1 MERGGI
7 TLSKF
12 KFKELGIDLGN
23 STIKIATVDKIHTR
37 TSSMTPVLSRLGA
50 HEVYSV
56 DCTPYS
62 PEYFSLLKSCL
73 KQFSKKYKLR
83 NISLNITIPLDN
95 LESHVHFFD
104 MPIVDRKLL
113 SDGVSY
119 EAEQVMDSELIY
131 NSEYTWK
138 INEEKEKTKEYEILL
153 ATLSKSLI
161 NSLASFK
168 TINWKVNRLILQP
181 VLLERFAENND
192 VIIDFGHLSTR
203 VYLYKK
209 GRLSET
215 ELINIGAKQLIK
227 KIKTYLDNHQIQD
240 VSAQEII
247 KHVAIRNKKWEE
259 IVHFAESSEQE
270 NSELAEEFLDNLS
283 DTGENSSDT
292 VENSKDSDEDS
303 ELTNAD
309 LDSFLMDLGSDNADD
324 QEEIVEVVEE
334 EEEDS
339 NEILDEID
347 SFLSDLNIV
356 PNQEDYESKIVE
368 RFNESKLKENQKPA
382 LLNEEESEPLEEKG
396 ELVDTG
402 ELDLIDEDP
411 EKEDEYDEDLLR
423 ELSFVIDEDI
433 NSMVTE
439 IKRIIRMFELKI
451 GHSVDNIYYFGQ
463 VSKMSILTSII
474 ESELEMKLKPIEIL
488 DMDEEGLGPLYSIAS
503 LASMDPKL
511 KDNTDFS
518 KHIKPNVDYNSVIV
532 ILLTL
537 ALSTGLAFKLVS
549 DKYQDEINN
558 LNSIASTQQQTLMEL
573 NDDIS
578 SLNSSIADYDSF
590 IARTDALK
598 AQQKWL
604 SDVLYLLP
612 DRTPLTIVI
621 HDIAILDGQVT
632 IKGYSS
638 DYSSIGFFANK
649 LEDIAKIDIKS
660 IDEFSSSSGN
670 MYSVTMDEP
679 ELISDKYKIEKEFT
693 ITLSYDG
700 PLLEH

>member
-1 MERGGI
+1 MERGGL
-7 TLSKF
+7 TLSRF

-37 TSSMTPVLSRLGA
+37 TSSMIPVLNRLGA

-62 PEYFSLLKSCL
+62 PEYFSFLKSCL

-95 LESHVHFFD
+95 LESHIHFFD
-104 MPIVDRKLL
+104 MPIVDKKLL

-119 EAEQVMDSELIY
+119 EAEQLMDSESIY

-138 INEEKEKTKEYEILL
+138 INEEKLETKEYEILL

-181 VLLERFAENND
+181 VLLERFTENND

-209 GRLSET
+209 GLLSET
-215 ELINIGAKQLIK
+215 ELINIGAKQLIEK
-227 KIKTYLDNHQIQD
+227 VKIYLDNHQIQD

-259 IVHFAESSEQE
+259 IVHIPKSKGQE
-270 NSELAEEFLDNLS
+270 NSEFVDEFLDNLS
-283 DTGENSSDT
+283 DTVN
-292 VENSKDSDEDS
+292 KDSDEDS
-303 ELTNAD
+303 NLTNAD
-309 LDSFLMDLGSDNADD
+309 LDSFLMDLGADNSDD
-324 QEEIVEVVEE
+324 QEKVVEVAKK
-334 EEEDS
+334 EDL
-339 NEILDEID
+339 NETLDEID

-356 PNQEDYESKIVE
+356 PNQEDYES
-368 RFNESKLKENQKPA
+368 FNEPKLKEHKKLE
-382 LLNEEESEPLEEKG
+382 LLNEEESALLEEKG
-396 ELVDTG
+396 ELVNPSEI
-402 ELDLIDEDP
+402 ELFDE
-411 EKEDEYDEDLLR
+411 ESKKEDEYDEDLLR

-439 IKRIIRMFELKI
+439 IKRAIRMFELKT
-451 GHSVDNIYYFGQ
+451 GQSVDNIYYFGQ

-488 DMDEEGLGPLYSIAS
+488 DMAEEGLGSLYSIAS

-518 KHIKPNVDYNSVIV
+518 KHIKPNIDYNSVIV

-537 ALSTGLAFKLVS
+537 ALSTGLAFKLIS
-549 DKYQDEINN
+549 DKYQEEISN
-558 LNSIASTQQQTLMEL
+558 LNSIAPTQQQTLMKL

-578 SLNSSIADYDSF
+578 SLNSSIADYDLF
-590 IARTDALK
+590 IERTDALK

-604 SDVLYLLP
+604 SDVLFLLP
-612 DRTPLTIVI
+612 DRTPLTIAI

-649 LEDIAKIDIKS
+649 LEDIAKIEIKS
-660 IDEFSSSSGN
+660 IDEFNPSDGN
-670 MYSVTMDEP
+670 IYSVTMDTP

-700 PLLEH
+700 PLLDH

>member
-1 MERGGI
+1 MERGGL
-7 TLSKF
+7 TLSRF

-37 TSSMTPVLSRLGA
+37 TSSMIPVLNRLGA

-62 PEYFSLLKSCL
+62 PEYFSFLKSCL

-95 LESHVHFFD
+95 LESHIHFFD
-104 MPIVDRKLL
+104 MPIVDKKLL

-119 EAEQVMDSELIY
+119 EAEQLMDSESIY

-138 INEEKEKTKEYEILL
+138 INEEKLETKEYEILL

-181 VLLERFAENND
+181 VLLERFTENND

-209 GRLSET
+209 GLLSET
-215 ELINIGAKQLIK
+215 ELINIGAKQLIEK
-227 KIKTYLDNHQIQD
+227 VKIYLDNHQIQD

-259 IVHFAESSEQE
+259 IVHIPKSKGQE
-270 NSELAEEFLDNLS
+270 NSEFVEESLDNLS
-283 DTGENSSDT
+283 DTVN
-292 VENSKDSDEDS
+292 KDSDEDS
-303 ELTNAD
+303 NLTNAD
-309 LDSFLMDLGSDNADD
+309 LDSFLMDLGSDNSDD
-324 QEEIVEVVEE
+324 QEKVVEVAKK
-334 EEEDS
+334 EDL
-339 NEILDEID
+339 NETLDEID

-356 PNQEDYESKIVE
+356 PNQEDYKS
-368 RFNESKLKENQKPA
+368 FNEPKLKEHKKLE
-382 LLNEEESEPLEEKG
+382 LLNEEESELLEEKG
-396 ELVDTG
+396 EHPSEI
-402 ELDLIDEDP
+402 ELFDE
-411 EKEDEYDEDLLR
+411 ESKKEDEYDEDLLR

-439 IKRIIRMFELKI
+439 IKRAIRMFELKT
-451 GHSVDNIYYFGQ
+451 GQSVDNIYYFGQ

-488 DMDEEGLGPLYSIAS
+488 DMAEEGLVSLYSIAS

-518 KHIKPNVDYNSVIV
+518 KHIKPNIDYNSVIV

-537 ALSTGLAFKLVS
+537 ALSTGLAFKLIS
-549 DKYQDEINN
+549 DKYQEEISN
-558 LNSIASTQQQTLMEL
+558 LNSIAPTQQQTLMKL

-590 IARTDALK
+590 IERTDALK

-604 SDVLYLLP
+604 SDVLFLLP
-612 DRTPLTIVI
+612 DRTPLTIAI

-649 LEDIAKIDIKS
+649 LEDIAKIEIKS
-660 IDEFSSSSGN
+660 IDEFNPSDGN
-670 MYSVTMDEP
+670 IYSVTMDTP

-700 PLLEH
+700 PLLDH

>member
-23 STIKIATVDKIHTR
+23 STIKIATIDKIHTR
-37 TSSMTPVLSRLGA
+37 TSSMAPVLSRLGA

-83 NISLNITIPLDN
+83 NISLNIAIPLDN

-119 EAEQVMDSELIY
+119 EAEQAMDSELIY

-138 INEEKEKTKEYEILL
+138 INEEKEATKEYEILL
-153 ATLSKSLI
+153 TTLSKSLV

-181 VLLERFAENND
+181 VLLERFAGNND
-192 VIIDFGHLSTR
+192 VIIDFGHLGTR

-215 ELINIGAKQLIK
+215 GLINIGAKQLIK
-227 KIKTYLDNHQIQD
+227 KIKIYLDNHQIQD

-259 IVHFAESSEQE
+259 IVHVAKSREQE
-270 NSELAEEFLDNLS
+270 NSELAGEFLDNLS
-283 DTGENSSDT
+283 DAVD
-292 VENSKDSDEDS
+292 NSKEPDEAS

-309 LDSFLMDLGSDNADD
+309 LDSFLMDLGADNSDN
-324 QEEIVEVVEE
+324 QEET
-334 EEEDS
+334 
-339 NEILDEID
+339 LDKID
-347 SFLSDLNIV
+347 SFLSDLNIG

-368 RFNESKLKENQKPA
+368 RLNESKLKEHKKPE
-382 LLNEEESEPLEEKG
+382 LLNEEEPEPLEEKG
-396 ELVDTG
+396 EPVDPL
-402 ELDLIDEDP
+402 ELIDENS
-411 EKEDEYDEDLLR
+411 EKEEKYDEDLLR

-439 IKRIIRMFELKI
+439 IKRVIRMFELKT
-451 GHSVDNIYYFGQ
+451 GQSVDNIYYFGQ

-488 DMDEEGLGPLYSIAS
+488 DMDEEGLGSLYSIAS

-537 ALSTGLAFKLVS
+537 ALSTGLAFKVVS
-549 DKYQDEINN
+549 DKYQEEINS
-558 LNSIASTQQQTLMEL
+558 LNSIALTQQQTLMEL
-573 NDDIS
+573 TDDIS
-578 SLNSSIADYDSF
+578 SLNSRIANYDSF

-604 SDVLYLLP
+604 SDVLYLIP
-612 DRTPLTIVI
+612 DRTPLTIIV
-621 HDIAILDGQVT
+621 HDIAILDGRVT
-632 IKGYSS
+632 ISGYAS

-649 LEDIAKIDIKS
+649 LEDIAQIEIKS
-660 IDEFSSSSGN
+660 IDDFKPTDGN
-670 MYSVTMDEP
+670 LYSVTMDRP
-679 ELISDKYKIEKEFT
+679 ELISDKYKVEKEFI

>member
-7 TLSKF
+7 TLSRF

-37 TSSMTPVLSRLGA
+37 TSSMIPVLNRLGA

-62 PEYFSLLKSCL
+62 PEYFSFLKSCL

-95 LESHVHFFD
+95 LESHIHFFD
-104 MPIVDRKLL
+104 MPIVDKKLL

-119 EAEQVMDSELIY
+119 EAEQLMASESIY

-138 INEEKEKTKEYEILL
+138 INEEKLETKEYEILL

-181 VLLERFAENND
+181 VLLERFTENND

-209 GRLSET
+209 GLLSET
-215 ELINIGAKQLIK
+215 ELINIGAKQLIEK
-227 KIKTYLDNHQIQD
+227 VKIYLDNHQIQD

-259 IVHFAESSEQE
+259 IVHIPKSKEQE
-270 NSELAEEFLDNLS
+270 NSEFVDEFLDNLS
-283 DTGENSSDT
+283 DTVN
-292 VENSKDSDEDS
+292 KDSDEDS
-303 ELTNAD
+303 NLTNAD
-309 LDSFLMDLGSDNADD
+309 LDSFLMDLGADNSDD
-324 QEEIVEVVEE
+324 QEKVVEVAKK
-334 EEEDS
+334 EDL
-339 NEILDEID
+339 NETLDEID

-356 PNQEDYESKIVE
+356 PNQEDYES
-368 RFNESKLKENQKPA
+368 FNEPKLKEHKKLELP
-382 LLNEEESEPLEEKG
+382 NEEESELLEEKG
-396 ELVDTG
+396 EHPSEI
-402 ELDLIDEDP
+402 ELFDE
-411 EKEDEYDEDLLR
+411 ESKKEDEYDEDLLR

-439 IKRIIRMFELKI
+439 IKRAIRMFELKT
-451 GHSVDNIYYFGQ
+451 GQSVDNIYYFGQ

-488 DMDEEGLGPLYSIAS
+488 DMAEEGLVSLYSIAS

-518 KHIKPNVDYNSVIV
+518 KHIKPNIDYNSVIV

-537 ALSTGLAFKLVS
+537 ALSTGLAFKLIS
-549 DKYQDEINN
+549 DKYQEEISN
-558 LNSIASTQQQTLMEL
+558 LNSIAPTQQQTLMKL

-578 SLNSSIADYDSF
+578 SLNSSIADYDLF
-590 IARTDALK
+590 IERTDALK

-604 SDVLYLLP
+604 SDVLFLLP
-612 DRTPLTIVI
+612 DRTPLTIAI

-649 LEDIAKIDIKS
+649 LEDIAKIEIKS
-660 IDEFSSSSGN
+660 IDEFNPSDGN
-670 MYSVTMDEP
+670 IYSVTMDTP

-700 PLLEH
+700 PLLDH

>member
-1 MERGGI
+1 MSR
-7 TLSKF
+7 F

-37 TSSMTPVLSRLGA
+37 TSSMIPVLNRLGA

-62 PEYFSLLKSCL
+62 PEYFSFLKSCL

-95 LESHVHFFD
+95 LESHIHFFD
-104 MPIVDRKLL
+104 MPIVDKKLL

-119 EAEQVMDSELIY
+119 EAEQLMDSESIY

-138 INEEKEKTKEYEILL
+138 INEEKLETKEYEILL

-181 VLLERFAENND
+181 VLLERFTENND

-209 GRLSET
+209 GLLSET
-215 ELINIGAKQLIK
+215 ELINIGAKQLIEK
-227 KIKTYLDNHQIQD
+227 VKIYLDNHQIQD

-259 IVHFAESSEQE
+259 IVHIPKSKGQE
-270 NSELAEEFLDNLS
+270 NSEFVEESLDNLS
-283 DTGENSSDT
+283 DTVN
-292 VENSKDSDEDS
+292 KDSDEDS
-303 ELTNAD
+303 NLTNAD
-309 LDSFLMDLGSDNADD
+309 LDSFLMDLGSDNSDD
-324 QEEIVEVVEE
+324 QEKVVEVAKK
-334 EEEDS
+334 EDL
-339 NEILDEID
+339 NETLDEID

-356 PNQEDYESKIVE
+356 PNQEDYKS
-368 RFNESKLKENQKPA
+368 FNEPKLKEHKKLE
-382 LLNEEESEPLEEKG
+382 LLNEEESELLEEKG
-396 ELVDTG
+396 EHPSEI
-402 ELDLIDEDP
+402 ELFDE
-411 EKEDEYDEDLLR
+411 ESKKEDEYDEDLLR

-439 IKRIIRMFELKI
+439 IKRAIRMFELKT
-451 GHSVDNIYYFGQ
+451 GQSVDNIYYFGQ

-488 DMDEEGLGPLYSIAS
+488 DMAEEGLVSLYSIAS

-518 KHIKPNVDYNSVIV
+518 KHIKPNIDYNSVIV

-537 ALSTGLAFKLVS
+537 ALSTGLAFKLIS
-549 DKYQDEINN
+549 DKYQEEISN
-558 LNSIASTQQQTLMEL
+558 LNSIAPTQQQTLMKL

-590 IARTDALK
+590 IERTDALK

-604 SDVLYLLP
+604 SDVLFLLP
-612 DRTPLTIVI
+612 DRTPLTIAI

-649 LEDIAKIDIKS
+649 LEDIAKIEIKS
-660 IDEFSSSSGN
+660 IDEFNPSDGN
-670 MYSVTMDEP
+670 IYSVTMDTP

-700 PLLEH
+700 PLLDH

>member
-1 MERGGI
+1 MERGGL
-7 TLSKF
+7 TLSRF

-23 STIKIATVDKIHTR
+23 STIKIATVDKIHTI
-37 TSSMTPVLSRLGA
+37 TSSMTPVLNRLGA

-62 PEYFSLLKSCL
+62 PEYFSFLKSCL

-95 LESHVHFFD
+95 LESHIHFFD
-104 MPIVDRKLL
+104 MPIVDKKLL

-119 EAEQVMDSELIY
+119 EAEQLMDSESIY

-138 INEEKEKTKEYEILL
+138 INEEKVATKEYEILL

-168 TINWKVNRLILQP
+168 TITWKVNRLILQP

-192 VIIDFGHLSTR
+192 VIIDFGHLATR

-215 ELINIGAKQLIK
+215 ELINIGAKQLIEK
-227 KIKTYLDNHQIQD
+227 VKIYLDNHQIQD

-247 KHVAIRNKKWEE
+247 KHIAIRNKKWEE
-259 IVHFAESSEQE
+259 IVHITKPKEQE
-270 NSELAEEFLDNLS
+270 NSELVEELLDNLS
-283 DTGENSSDT
+283 NT
-292 VENSKDSDEDS
+292 VENNKDSNEDS
-303 ELTNAD
+303 EFNKAD
-309 LDSFLMDLGSDNADD
+309 LDSFLMDLGDD
-324 QEEIVEVVEE
+324 DANDQVIEVIKK
-334 EEEDS
+334 EDL
-339 NEILDEID
+339 NENLDEID

-356 PNQEDYESKIVE
+356 PNQEDYESKIVGA
-368 RFNESKLKENQKPA
+368 NEPKLKEHKKSE
-382 LLNEEESEPLEEKG
+382 LLGEKG
-396 ELVDTG
+396 ELVNPG
-402 ELDLIDEDP
+402 ELELFDEDSK
-411 EKEDEYDEDLLR
+411 KEDEYDEDLLR

-433 NSMVTE
+433 NSLVTE
-439 IKRIIRMFELKI
+439 IKRVIRMFELKT
-451 GHSVDNIYYFGQ
+451 GQSVDNIYYFGQ

-488 DMDEEGLGPLYSIAS
+488 DMAEEGLGSLYSMAS

-518 KHIKPNVDYNSVIV
+518 KHIKPNIDYNSVIV

-537 ALSTGLAFKLVS
+537 ALTTGLAFKLIS
-549 DKYQDEINN
+549 DKYQEEISN
-558 LNSIASTQQQTLMEL
+558 LNSIAPTQQQTLMKL

-578 SLNSSIADYDSF
+578 SLNSRIADYDSF
-590 IARTDALK
+590 IERTEALK
-598 AQQKWL
+598 SQQKWL

-621 HDIAILDGQVT
+621 HDIEILDGQVT

-649 LEDIAKIDIKS
+649 LEDIAQIEIKS
-660 IDEFSSSSGN
+660 IDEFNPSDGDI
-670 MYSVTMDEP
+670 YSVTMDNP

>member
-23 STIKIATVDKIHTR
+23 STIKIATIDKIHTR
-37 TSSMTPVLSRLGA
+37 TSSMAPVLSRLGA

-83 NISLNITIPLDN
+83 NISLNIAIPLDN

-113 SDGVSY
+113 SAGVSY
-119 EAEQVMDSELIY
+119 EAGQAMDSELIY

-138 INEEKEKTKEYEILL
+138 INEEKEATKEYEILL
-153 ATLSKSLI
+153 TTLSKSLV

-181 VLLERFAENND
+181 VLLERFAGNND
-192 VIIDFGHLSTR
+192 VIIDFGHLGTR

-215 ELINIGAKQLIK
+215 GLINIGAKQLIK
-227 KIKTYLDNHQIQD
+227 KIKIYLDNHQIQD

-259 IVHFAESSEQE
+259 IVHVAKSSEQE
-270 NSELAEEFLDNLS
+270 NSELAGEFLDNLS
-283 DTGENSSDT
+283 DT
-292 VENSKDSDEDS
+292 VENSKEPDEDS

-309 LDSFLMDLGSDNADD
+309 LDSFLMDLGADNTDD
-324 QEEIVEVVEE
+324 QEET
-334 EEEDS
+334 
-339 NEILDEID
+339 LDKID
-347 SFLSDLNIV
+347 SFLSDLNIG

-368 RFNESKLKENQKPA
+368 RLNESKLKEHKKPE
-382 LLNEEESEPLEEKG
+382 LLNEEEPEPLEEKG
-396 ELVDTG
+396 KPVDPLELIYEDT
-402 ELDLIDEDP
+402 
-411 EKEDEYDEDLLR
+411 EKEEKYDEDLLR

-439 IKRIIRMFELKI
+439 IKRVIRMFELKT
-451 GHSVDNIYYFGQ
+451 GQSVDNIYYFGQ

-488 DMDEEGLGPLYSIAS
+488 DMDEEGLGSLYSIAS

-537 ALSTGLAFKLVS
+537 ALSTGLAFKVVS
-549 DKYQDEINN
+549 DKYQEEINS
-558 LNSIASTQQQTLMEL
+558 LNSIALTQQQTLMEL
-573 NDDIS
+573 TDDIS
-578 SLNSSIADYDSF
+578 SLNSRIANYDSF
-590 IARTDALK
+590 IARTEALR

-604 SDVLYLLP
+604 SDVLYLIP
-612 DRTPLTIVI
+612 DRTPLTIIV
-621 HDIAILDGQVT
+621 HDIAILDGRVT
-632 IKGYSS
+632 ISGYAS

-649 LEDIAKIDIKS
+649 LEDIAKIEIKS
-660 IDEFSSSSGN
+660 IDDFKPTDGN
-670 MYSVTMDEP
+670 LYSVTMDRP
-679 ELISDKYKIEKEFT
+679 ELISDKYKVEKEFI

>member
-1 MERGGI
+1 MERGGL
-7 TLSKF
+7 TLSRF

-37 TSSMTPVLSRLGA
+37 TSSMIPVLNRLGA

-62 PEYFSLLKSCL
+62 PEYFSFLKSCL

-95 LESHVHFFD
+95 LESHIHFFD
-104 MPIVDRKLL
+104 MPIVDKKLL

-119 EAEQVMDSELIY
+119 EAEQLMDSESIY

-138 INEEKEKTKEYEILL
+138 INEEKLETKEYEILL

-181 VLLERFAENND
+181 VLLERFTENND

-209 GRLSET
+209 GLLSET
-215 ELINIGAKQLIK
+215 ELINIGAKQLIEK
-227 KIKTYLDNHQIQD
+227 VKIYLDNHQIQD

-259 IVHFAESSEQE
+259 IVHIPKSKGQE
-270 NSELAEEFLDNLS
+270 NSEFVDEFLDNLS
-283 DTGENSSDT
+283 DTVN
-292 VENSKDSDEDS
+292 KDSDEDS
-303 ELTNAD
+303 NLTNAD
-309 LDSFLMDLGSDNADD
+309 LDSFLMDLGADNSDD
-324 QEEIVEVVEE
+324 QEKVVEVAKK
-334 EEEDS
+334 EDL
-339 NEILDEID
+339 NETLDEID

-356 PNQEDYESKIVE
+356 PNQEDYKS
-368 RFNESKLKENQKPA
+368 FNEPKLKEHKKLE
-382 LLNEEESEPLEEKG
+382 LLNEEESALLEEKG
-396 ELVDTG
+396 ELVNPSEI
-402 ELDLIDEDP
+402 ELFDE
-411 EKEDEYDEDLLR
+411 ESKKEDEYDEDLLR

-439 IKRIIRMFELKI
+439 IKRAIRMFELKT
-451 GHSVDNIYYFGQ
+451 GQSVDNIYYFGQ

-488 DMDEEGLGPLYSIAS
+488 DMAEEGLVSLYSIAS

-518 KHIKPNVDYNSVIV
+518 KHIKPNIDYNSVIV

-537 ALSTGLAFKLVS
+537 ALSTGLAFKLIS
-549 DKYQDEINN
+549 DKYQEEISN
-558 LNSIASTQQQTLMEL
+558 LNSIAPTQQQTLMKL

-578 SLNSSIADYDSF
+578 SLNSSIADYDLF
-590 IARTDALK
+590 IERTDALK

-604 SDVLYLLP
+604 SDVLFLLP
-612 DRTPLTIVI
+612 DRTPLTIAI

-649 LEDIAKIDIKS
+649 LEDIAKIEIKS
-660 IDEFSSSSGN
+660 IDEFNPSDGN
-670 MYSVTMDEP
+670 IYSVTMDTP

-700 PLLEH
+700 PLLDH

>member
-37 TSSMTPVLSRLGA
+37 TSSMSPVLSRLGA

-83 NISLNITIPLDN
+83 NISLNVTIPLDN

-119 EAEQVMDSELIY
+119 EAEQAMDSELIY

-138 INEEKEKTKEYEILL
+138 INEEKETTKEYEILL
-153 ATLSKSLI
+153 TTLSKSLI

-181 VLLERFAENND
+181 VLLERFAGNND
-192 VIIDFGHLSTR
+192 VIIDFGHLGTR

-215 ELINIGAKQLIK
+215 GLINIGAKQLIES
-227 KIKTYLDNHQIQD
+227 IETYLDNHQIQD
-240 VSAQEII
+240 VSAEEII

-259 IVHFAESSEQE
+259 TVHSTKSNEQE
-270 NSELAEEFLDNLS
+270 NSELTEEFLDNL
-283 DTGENSSDT
+283 SDT

-309 LDSFLMDLGSDNADD
+309 LDSFLMDLGSDSSED
-324 QEEIVEVVEE
+324 QEEVEE

-339 NEILDEID
+339 NETLDEID

-356 PNQEDYESKIVE
+356 SKQEDYESKLVE
-368 RFNESKLKENQKPA
+368 RFNESKLKEHQKSE
-382 LLNEEESEPLEEKG
+382 LLNKEEPAPLEEKG
-396 ELVDTG
+396 ELVDPG
-402 ELDLIDEDP
+402 ELELTNEDS
-411 EKEDEYDEDLLR
+411 EKEGKYDEDLLK

-439 IKRIIRMFELKI
+439 IKRIIRMFELKT
-451 GHSVDNIYYFGQ
+451 GSSVDNIYYFGQ

-474 ESELEMKLKPIEIL
+474 ESELEMKLKPVEIL
-488 DMDEEGLGPLYSIAS
+488 DMEEEGLGSLYSIAS

-549 DKYQDEINN
+549 DKYQEEISN
-558 LNSIASTQQQTLMEL
+558 LNSIALTQQKTIMKL

-578 SLNSSIADYDSF
+578 LLNYNIADYDSF

-649 LEDIAKIDIKS
+649 LEDIAQIDIKS
-660 IDEFSSSSGN
+660 IDEFSTSGGN

-679 ELISDKYKIEKEFT
+679 ELISDKYKVEKVFT

-700 PLLEH
+700 LLLEH

>member
-1 MERGGI
+1 MERGGL
-7 TLSKF
+7 TLSRF

-37 TSSMTPVLSRLGA
+37 TSSMVPVLNRLGA

-62 PEYFSLLKSCL
+62 PEYFSFLKSCL

-95 LESHVHFFD
+95 LESHIHFFD
-104 MPIVDRKLL
+104 MPIVDKKLL

-119 EAEQVMDSELIY
+119 EAEQLMDSESIY

-138 INEEKEKTKEYEILL
+138 INEEKLETKEYEILL

-181 VLLERFAENND
+181 VLLERFTENND

-209 GRLSET
+209 GLLSET
-215 ELINIGAKQLIK
+215 ELINIGAKQLIEK
-227 KIKTYLDNHQIQD
+227 VKIYLDNHQIQD

-259 IVHFAESSEQE
+259 IVHIPKSKGQE
-270 NSELAEEFLDNLS
+270 NSEFVDEFLDNLS
-283 DTGENSSDT
+283 DTVN
-292 VENSKDSDEDS
+292 KDSDEDS
-303 ELTNAD
+303 NLTNAD
-309 LDSFLMDLGSDNADD
+309 LDSFLMDLGADNSDD
-324 QEEIVEVVEE
+324 QEKVVEVAKK
-334 EEEDS
+334 EDL
-339 NEILDEID
+339 NETLDEID

-356 PNQEDYESKIVE
+356 PNQEDYKS
-368 RFNESKLKENQKPA
+368 FNEPKLKEHKKLE
-382 LLNEEESEPLEEKG
+382 LLNEEESELLEEKG
-396 ELVDTG
+396 ELVNPSEI
-402 ELDLIDEDP
+402 ELFDE
-411 EKEDEYDEDLLR
+411 ESKKEDEYDEDLLR

-439 IKRIIRMFELKI
+439 IKRAIRMFELKT
-451 GHSVDNIYYFGQ
+451 GQSVDNIYYFGQ

-488 DMDEEGLGPLYSIAS
+488 DMAEEGLVSLYSIAS

-518 KHIKPNVDYNSVIV
+518 KHIKPNIDYNSVIV

-537 ALSTGLAFKLVS
+537 ALSTGLAFKLIS
-549 DKYQDEINN
+549 DKYQEEISN
-558 LNSIASTQQQTLMEL
+558 LNSIAPTQQQTLMKL

-578 SLNSSIADYDSF
+578 SLNSSIADYDLF
-590 IARTDALK
+590 IERTDALK

-604 SDVLYLLP
+604 SDVLFLLP
-612 DRTPLTIVI
+612 DRTPLTIAI

-649 LEDIAKIDIKS
+649 LEDIAKIEIKS
-660 IDEFSSSSGN
+660 IDEFNPSDGN
-670 MYSVTMDEP
+670 IYSVTMDTP

-700 PLLEH
+700 PLLDH

>member
-1 MERGGI
+1 MERGGL

-23 STIKIATVDKIHTR
+23 STIKIAAVDKIHTR

-95 LESHVHFFD
+95 LASHVHFFD
-104 MPIVDRKLL
+104 MPIVDKKLL

-119 EAEQVMDSELIY
+119 EAEQAMDSELIY

-138 INEEKEKTKEYEILL
+138 INEEKETTKEYEILL

-168 TINWKVNRLILQP
+168 TINWRVNRLILQP

-227 KIKTYLDNHQIQD
+227 KIKIYLDNHQIQD

-259 IVHFAESSEQE
+259 IVHVAKSSEQE

-283 DTGENSSDT
+283 DT
-292 VENSKDSDEDS
+292 VENSTDSDEDS

-309 LDSFLMDLGSDNADD
+309 LDSFLMDLGSDNSDN
-324 QEEIVEVVEE
+324 QEEIVEVSE
-334 EEEDS
+334 EEEDL
-339 NEILDEID
+339 NETLDDID

-356 PNQEDYESKIVE
+356 PNQKDYESKIVE
-368 RFNESKLKENQKPA
+368 RFNEAKLKEHQKPA
-382 LLNEEESEPLEEKG
+382 LLNEEEPEPLEEKG

-402 ELDLIDEDP
+402 ELELINEDS
-411 EKEDEYDEDLLR
+411 EKKEKYDEDLLR

-439 IKRIIRMFELKI
+439 IKRVIRMFELKT
-451 GHSVDNIYYFGQ
+451 GNSVDNIYYFGQ

-488 DMDEEGLGPLYSIAS
+488 DMDEEGTDLLYSIAS

-549 DKYQDEINN
+549 DKYQEETNN
-558 LNSIASTQQQTLMEL
+558 LNSIALTQQQTLMEL
-573 NDDIS
+573 KDDIS

-604 SDVLYLLP
+604 SDVLYLIP

-632 IKGYSS
+632 IRGYSS

-649 LEDIAKIDIKS
+649 LEDIAQIDIKS
-660 IDEFSSSSGN
+660 IDEFSSSDGN

>member
-1 MERGGI
+1 MERGGL

-23 STIKIATVDKIHTR
+23 STIKIAAVDKIHTR
-37 TSSMTPVLSRLGA
+37 PSSMTPVLSRLGA

-83 NISLNITIPLDN
+83 NISLNVAIPLDN
-95 LESHVHFFD
+95 LESHVHFFN

-119 EAEQVMDSELIY
+119 EAEQAMDSELIY

-138 INEEKEKTKEYEILL
+138 INEEKETTKEYEILL

-215 ELINIGAKQLIK
+215 ELINIGAKQLIE
-227 KIKTYLDNHQIQD
+227 KIKVYLDNHQIQD

-259 IVHFAESSEQE
+259 IVHVAKSNKQE
-270 NSELAEEFLDNLS
+270 NSELAEEFLENL
-283 DTGENSSDT
+283 SDT

-309 LDSFLMDLGSDNADD
+309 LDSFLMDLGADNADD
-324 QEEIVEVVEE
+324 KEEIVEVIK
-334 EEEDS
+334 EEDL
-339 NEILDEID
+339 NETLDEID

-368 RFNESKLKENQKPA
+368 RLNESKLKGHKKPE
-382 LLNEEESEPLEEKG
+382 LLNEEEPEPSEEKG
-396 ELVDTG
+396 EPVDTG
-402 ELDLIDEDP
+402 ELELINEDS
-411 EKEDEYDEDLLR
+411 EKEEKYDEDLLR

-439 IKRIIRMFELKI
+439 IKRIIRMFELKT
-451 GHSVDNIYYFGQ
+451 GQSLDNIYYFGQ

-488 DMDEEGLGPLYSIAS
+488 DMGEEGLGSLYSIAS

-518 KHIKPNVDYNSVIV
+518 KNIKPNVDYNSVIV

-549 DKYQDEINN
+549 DKYQEEISNF
-558 LNSIASTQQQTLMEL
+558 NSIALTQQQTLMEL
-573 NDDIS
+573 NNEIS
-578 SLNSSIADYDSF
+578 SLNSSIAKYDSF
-590 IARTDALK
+590 IARMDTLK

-604 SDVLYLLP
+604 SDVLYLVP
-612 DRTPLTIVI
+612 DRTPLTIVV
-621 HDIAILDGQVT
+621 HDIAILGSQAT
-632 IKGYSS
+632 IRGYSS

-649 LEDIAKIDIKS
+649 LEDIAQVEIKS
-660 IDEFSSSSGN
+660 IDEFSPSDGN
-670 MYSVTMDEP
+670 MYSVTMDKP
-679 ELISDKYKIEKEFT
+679 ELISDKYKIKKEFI

>member
-1 MERGGI
+1 MERGGL
-7 TLSKF
+7 TLSRF

-37 TSSMTPVLSRLGA
+37 TSSMIPVLNRLGA

-62 PEYFSLLKSCL
+62 PEYFSFLKSCL

-95 LESHVHFFD
+95 LESHIHFFD
-104 MPIVDRKLL
+104 MPIVDKKLL

-119 EAEQVMDSELIY
+119 EAEQLMDSESIY

-138 INEEKEKTKEYEILL
+138 INEEKLETKEYEILL

-181 VLLERFAENND
+181 VLLERFTENND

-209 GRLSET
+209 GLLSET
-215 ELINIGAKQLIK
+215 ELINIGAKQLIEK
-227 KIKTYLDNHQIQD
+227 VKIYLDNHQIQD

-259 IVHFAESSEQE
+259 IVHIPKSKGQE
-270 NSELAEEFLDNLS
+270 NSEFVDEFLDNLS
-283 DTGENSSDT
+283 DTVN
-292 VENSKDSDEDS
+292 KDSDEDS
-303 ELTNAD
+303 NLTNAD
-309 LDSFLMDLGSDNADD
+309 LDSFLMDLGADNSDD
-324 QEEIVEVVEE
+324 QEKVVEVAKK
-334 EEEDS
+334 EDL
-339 NEILDEID
+339 NETLDEID

-356 PNQEDYESKIVE
+356 PNQEDYES
-368 RFNESKLKENQKPA
+368 FNEPKLKEHKKLE
-382 LLNEEESEPLEEKG
+382 LLNEEESALLEEKG
-396 ELVDTG
+396 ELVNPSEI
-402 ELDLIDEDP
+402 ELFDE
-411 EKEDEYDEDLLR
+411 ESKKEDEYDEDLLR

-439 IKRIIRMFELKI
+439 IKRAIRMFELKT
-451 GHSVDNIYYFGQ
+451 GQSVDNIYYFGQ

-488 DMDEEGLGPLYSIAS
+488 DMAEEGLVSLYSIAS

-518 KHIKPNVDYNSVIV
+518 KHIKPNIDYNSVIV

-537 ALSTGLAFKLVS
+537 ALSTGLAFKLIS
-549 DKYQDEINN
+549 DKYQEEISN
-558 LNSIASTQQQTLMEL
+558 LNSIAPTQQQTLMKL

-578 SLNSSIADYDSF
+578 SLNSSIADYDLF
-590 IARTDALK
+590 IERTDALK

-604 SDVLYLLP
+604 SDVLFLLP
-612 DRTPLTIVI
+612 DRTPLTIAI

-649 LEDIAKIDIKS
+649 LEDIAKIEIKS
-660 IDEFSSSSGN
+660 IDEFNPSDGDI
-670 MYSVTMDEP
+670 YSVTMDTP

-700 PLLEH
+700 PLLDH

>member
-1 MERGGI
+1 MERGGL
-7 TLSKF
+7 TLSRF

-37 TSSMTPVLSRLGA
+37 TSSMVPVLNRLGA

-62 PEYFSLLKSCL
+62 PEYFSFLKSCL

-95 LESHVHFFD
+95 LESHIHFFD
-104 MPIVDRKLL
+104 MPIVDKKLL

-119 EAEQVMDSELIY
+119 EAEQLMDSESIY

-138 INEEKEKTKEYEILL
+138 INEEKLETKEYEILL

-181 VLLERFAENND
+181 VLLERFTENND

-209 GRLSET
+209 GLLSET
-215 ELINIGAKQLIK
+215 ELINIGAKQLIEK
-227 KIKTYLDNHQIQD
+227 VKIYLDNHQIQD

-259 IVHFAESSEQE
+259 IVHIPKSKGQE
-270 NSELAEEFLDNLS
+270 NSEFVDEFLDNLS
-283 DTGENSSDT
+283 DTVN
-292 VENSKDSDEDS
+292 KDSDEDS
-303 ELTNAD
+303 NLTNAD
-309 LDSFLMDLGSDNADD
+309 LDSFLMDLGADNSDD
-324 QEEIVEVVEE
+324 QEKVVEVAKK
-334 EEEDS
+334 EDL
-339 NEILDEID
+339 NETLDEID

-356 PNQEDYESKIVE
+356 PNQEDYKS
-368 RFNESKLKENQKPA
+368 FNEPKLKEHKKLE
-382 LLNEEESEPLEEKG
+382 LLNEEESALLEEKG
-396 ELVDTG
+396 ELVNPSEI
-402 ELDLIDEDP
+402 ELFDE
-411 EKEDEYDEDLLR
+411 ESKKEDEYDEDLLR

-439 IKRIIRMFELKI
+439 IKRAIRMFELKT
-451 GHSVDNIYYFGQ
+451 GQSVDNIYYFGQ

-488 DMDEEGLGPLYSIAS
+488 DMAEEGLVSLYSIAS

-518 KHIKPNVDYNSVIV
+518 KHIKPNIDYNSVIV

-537 ALSTGLAFKLVS
+537 ALSTGLAFKLIS
-549 DKYQDEINN
+549 DKYQEEISN
-558 LNSIASTQQQTLMEL
+558 LNSIAPTQQQTLMKL

-578 SLNSSIADYDSF
+578 SLNSSIADYDLF
-590 IARTDALK
+590 IERTDALK

-604 SDVLYLLP
+604 SDVLFLLP
-612 DRTPLTIVI
+612 DRTPLTIAI

-649 LEDIAKIDIKS
+649 LEDIAKIEIKS
-660 IDEFSSSSGN
+660 IDEFNPSDGN
-670 MYSVTMDEP
+670 IYSVTMDTP

-700 PLLEH
+700 PLLDH

>member
-1 MERGGI
+1 MERGGL
-7 TLSKF
+7 TLSRF

-37 TSSMTPVLSRLGA
+37 TSYMAPVLNRLGA

-62 PEYFSLLKSCL
+62 PEYFSFLKSCL

-95 LESHVHFFD
+95 LESHIHFFD
-104 MPIVDRKLL
+104 MPIVDKKLL

-119 EAEQVMDSELIY
+119 EAEQLMDSESIY

-138 INEEKEKTKEYEILL
+138 INEEKVATKEYEILL

-181 VLLERFAENND
+181 VLLERFTENND

-209 GRLSET
+209 GLLSET
-215 ELINIGAKQLIK
+215 ELINIGAKQLIEK
-227 KIKTYLDNHQIQD
+227 VKIYLDNHQIQD

-259 IVHFAESSEQE
+259 IVHIPKSKEQE
-270 NSELAEEFLDNLS
+270 NSEFVDEFLDNLS
-283 DTGENSSDT
+283 DTVN
-292 VENSKDSDEDS
+292 KDSDEDS
-303 ELTNAD
+303 NLTNAD
-309 LDSFLMDLGSDNADD
+309 LDSFLMDLGADNSDD
-324 QEEIVEVVEE
+324 QEKVVEVAKK
-334 EEEDS
+334 EDL
-339 NEILDEID
+339 NETLDEID

-356 PNQEDYESKIVE
+356 PNQEDYES
-368 RFNESKLKENQKPA
+368 FNEPKLKEHKKLE
-382 LLNEEESEPLEEKG
+382 LLNEEESELLEKKG
-396 ELVDTG
+396 EHPSEV
-402 ELDLIDEDP
+402 ELFDE
-411 EKEDEYDEDLLR
+411 ESKKEDEYDEDLLR

-439 IKRIIRMFELKI
+439 IKRAIRMFELKT
-451 GHSVDNIYYFGQ
+451 GQSVDNIYYFGQ

-488 DMDEEGLGPLYSIAS
+488 DMAEEGLVSLYSIAS

-518 KHIKPNVDYNSVIV
+518 KHIKPNIDYNSVIV

-537 ALSTGLAFKLVS
+537 ALTTGLAFKLIS
-549 DKYQDEINN
+549 DKYQEEISN
-558 LNSIASTQQQTLMEL
+558 LNSIAPTQQQTLMKL

-578 SLNSSIADYDSF
+578 SLNSRIADYDSF
-590 IARTDALK
+590 IERTDALK

-612 DRTPLTIVI
+612 DRTPLTIAI

-649 LEDIAKIDIKS
+649 LEDIAKIEIKS
-660 IDEFSSSSGN
+660 IDEFNPSDGN
-670 MYSVTMDEP
+670 IYSVTMDEP

-693 ITLSYDG
+693 ITLSYEG
-700 PLLEH
+700 TLLDH

>member
-1 MERGGI
+1 MERGGL
-7 TLSKF
+7 TLSRF

-37 TSSMTPVLSRLGA
+37 TSSMIPVLNRLGA

-62 PEYFSLLKSCL
+62 PEYFSFLKSCL

-95 LESHVHFFD
+95 LESHIHFFD
-104 MPIVDRKLL
+104 MPIVDKKLL

-119 EAEQVMDSELIY
+119 EAEQLMDSESIY

-138 INEEKEKTKEYEILL
+138 INEEKVATKEYEILL

-181 VLLERFAENND
+181 VLLERFTENND

-209 GRLSET
+209 GLLSET
-215 ELINIGAKQLIK
+215 ELINIGAKQLIEK
-227 KIKTYLDNHQIQD
+227 VKIYLDNHQIQD

-259 IVHFAESSEQE
+259 IVHIPKSKEQE
-270 NSELAEEFLDNLS
+270 NSEFVDEFLDNLS
-283 DTGENSSDT
+283 DTVN
-292 VENSKDSDEDS
+292 KDSDEDS
-303 ELTNAD
+303 NLTNAD
-309 LDSFLMDLGSDNADD
+309 LDSFLMDLGADNSDD
-324 QEEIVEVVEE
+324 QEKVVEVAKK
-334 EEEDS
+334 EDL
-339 NEILDEID
+339 NETLDEVD

-356 PNQEDYESKIVE
+356 PNQEDYES
-368 RFNESKLKENQKPA
+368 FNEPKLKEHKKLE
-382 LLNEEESEPLEEKG
+382 LLNEEESELLEKKG
-396 ELVDTG
+396 EHPSEV
-402 ELDLIDEDP
+402 ELFDE
-411 EKEDEYDEDLLR
+411 ESKKEDEYDEDLLR

-439 IKRIIRMFELKI
+439 IKRAIRMFELKT
-451 GHSVDNIYYFGQ
+451 GQSVDNIYYFGQ

-488 DMDEEGLGPLYSIAS
+488 DMAEEGLVSLYSIAS

-518 KHIKPNVDYNSVIV
+518 KHIKPNIDYNSVIV

-537 ALSTGLAFKLVS
+537 ALTTGLAFKLIS
-549 DKYQDEINN
+549 DKYQEEISN
-558 LNSIASTQQQTLMEL
+558 LNSIAPTQQQTLMKL

-578 SLNSSIADYDSF
+578 SLNSRIADYDSF
-590 IARTDALK
+590 IERTDALK

-612 DRTPLTIVI
+612 DRTPLTIAI

-649 LEDIAKIDIKS
+649 LEDIAKIEIKS
-660 IDEFSSSSGN
+660 IDEFNPSDGN
-670 MYSVTMDEP
+670 IYSVTMDEP

-693 ITLSYDG
+693 ITLSYEG
-700 PLLEH
+700 TLLDH

>member
-23 STIKIATVDKIHTR
+23 STIKIATIDKIHTR
-37 TSSMTPVLSRLGA
+37 TSSMAPVLSRLGA

-83 NISLNITIPLDN
+83 NISLNIAIPLDN
-95 LESHVHFFD
+95 LVSHVHFFD

-119 EAEQVMDSELIY
+119 EAEQAMDSELIY

-138 INEEKEKTKEYEILL
+138 INEEKEATKEYEILL
-153 ATLSKSLI
+153 TTLSKSLV

-181 VLLERFAENND
+181 VLLERFAGNND
-192 VIIDFGHLSTR
+192 VIIDFGHLGTR

-215 ELINIGAKQLIK
+215 GLINIGAKQLIK
-227 KIKTYLDNHQIQD
+227 KIKIYLDNHQIQD

-259 IVHFAESSEQE
+259 IVHVAKSREQE
-270 NSELAEEFLDNLS
+270 NSELAGEFLDNLS
-283 DTGENSSDT
+283 DAVD
-292 VENSKDSDEDS
+292 NSKEPDEAS

-309 LDSFLMDLGSDNADD
+309 LDSFLMDLGADNSDN
-324 QEEIVEVVEE
+324 QEET
-334 EEEDS
+334 
-339 NEILDEID
+339 LDKID
-347 SFLSDLNIV
+347 SFLSDLNIG

-368 RFNESKLKENQKPA
+368 RLNESKLKEHKKPE
-382 LLNEEESEPLEEKG
+382 LLNEEEPEPLEEKG
-396 ELVDTG
+396 EPVDPL
-402 ELDLIDEDP
+402 ELIDENS
-411 EKEDEYDEDLLR
+411 EKEEKYDEDLLR

-439 IKRIIRMFELKI
+439 IKRVIRMFELKT
-451 GHSVDNIYYFGQ
+451 GQSVDNIYYFGQ

-488 DMDEEGLGPLYSIAS
+488 DMDEEGLGSLYSIAS

-537 ALSTGLAFKLVS
+537 ALSTGLAFKVVS
-549 DKYQDEINN
+549 DKYQEEINS
-558 LNSIASTQQQTLMEL
+558 LNSIALTQQQTLMEL
-573 NDDIS
+573 TDDIS
-578 SLNSSIADYDSF
+578 SLNSRIANYDSF

-604 SDVLYLLP
+604 SDVLYLIP
-612 DRTPLTIVI
+612 DRTPLTIIV
-621 HDIAILDGQVT
+621 HDIAILDGRVT
-632 IKGYSS
+632 ISGYAS

-649 LEDIAKIDIKS
+649 LEDIAQIEIKS
-660 IDEFSSSSGN
+660 IDDFKPTDGN
-670 MYSVTMDEP
+670 LYSVTMDRP
-679 ELISDKYKIEKEFT
+679 ELISDKYKVEKEFI

>member
-1 MERGGI
+1 MERGGL
-7 TLSKF
+7 TLSRF

-37 TSSMTPVLSRLGA
+37 TSSMIPVLNRLGA

-62 PEYFSLLKSCL
+62 PEYFSFLKSCL

-95 LESHVHFFD
+95 LESHIHFFD
-104 MPIVDRKLL
+104 MPIVDKKLL

-119 EAEQVMDSELIY
+119 EAEQLMDSESIY

-138 INEEKEKTKEYEILL
+138 INEEKVATKEYEILL

-181 VLLERFAENND
+181 VLLERFTENND

-209 GRLSET
+209 GLLSET
-215 ELINIGAKQLIK
+215 ELINIGAKQLIEK
-227 KIKTYLDNHQIQD
+227 VKIYLDNHQIQD

-259 IVHFAESSEQE
+259 IVHIPKSKEQE
-270 NSELAEEFLDNLS
+270 NSEFVDEFLDNLS
-283 DTGENSSDT
+283 DTVN
-292 VENSKDSDEDS
+292 KDSDEDS
-303 ELTNAD
+303 NLTNAD
-309 LDSFLMDLGSDNADD
+309 LDSFLMDLGADNSDD
-324 QEEIVEVVEE
+324 QEKVVEVAKK
-334 EEEDS
+334 EDL
-339 NEILDEID
+339 NETLDEID

-356 PNQEDYESKIVE
+356 PNQEDYES
-368 RFNESKLKENQKPA
+368 FNEPKLKEHKKLE
-382 LLNEEESEPLEEKG
+382 LLNEEESELLEKKG
-396 ELVDTG
+396 EHPSEV
-402 ELDLIDEDP
+402 ELFDE
-411 EKEDEYDEDLLR
+411 ESKKEDEYDEDLLR

-439 IKRIIRMFELKI
+439 IKRAIRMFELKT
-451 GHSVDNIYYFGQ
+451 GQSVDNIYYFGQ

-488 DMDEEGLGPLYSIAS
+488 DMAEEGLVSLYSIAS

-518 KHIKPNVDYNSVIV
+518 KHIKPNIDYNSVIV

-537 ALSTGLAFKLVS
+537 ALTTGLAFKLIS
-549 DKYQDEINN
+549 DKYQEEISN
-558 LNSIASTQQQTLMEL
+558 LNSIAPTQQQTLMKL

-578 SLNSSIADYDSF
+578 SLNSRIADYDSF
-590 IARTDALK
+590 IERTDALK

-612 DRTPLTIVI
+612 DRTPLTIAI

-649 LEDIAKIDIKS
+649 LEDIAKIEIKS
-660 IDEFSSSSGN
+660 IDEFNPSDGN
-670 MYSVTMDEP
+670 IYSVTMDEP

-693 ITLSYDG
+693 ITLSYEG
-700 PLLEH
+700 TLLDH

>member
-1 MERGGI
+1 MERGGL
-7 TLSKF
+7 TLSRF

-37 TSSMTPVLSRLGA
+37 TSSMVPVLNRLGA

-62 PEYFSLLKSCL
+62 PEYFSFLKSCL

-95 LESHVHFFD
+95 LESHIHFFD
-104 MPIVDRKLL
+104 MPIVDKKLL

-119 EAEQVMDSELIY
+119 EAEQLMDSESIY

-138 INEEKEKTKEYEILL
+138 INEEKVATKEYEILL

-181 VLLERFAENND
+181 VLLERFTENND

-209 GRLSET
+209 GLLSET
-215 ELINIGAKQLIK
+215 ELINIGAKQLIEK
-227 KIKTYLDNHQIQD
+227 VKIYLDNHQIQD

-259 IVHFAESSEQE
+259 IVHIPKSKGQE
-270 NSELAEEFLDNLS
+270 NSEFVDEFLDNLS
-283 DTGENSSDT
+283 DTVN
-292 VENSKDSDEDS
+292 KDSDEDS
-303 ELTNAD
+303 NLTNAD
-309 LDSFLMDLGSDNADD
+309 LDSFLMDLGADNSDD
-324 QEEIVEVVEE
+324 QEKVVEVAKK
-334 EEEDS
+334 EDL
-339 NEILDEID
+339 NETLDEID

-356 PNQEDYESKIVE
+356 PNQEDYES
-368 RFNESKLKENQKPA
+368 FNEPKLKEHKKLE
-382 LLNEEESEPLEEKG
+382 LLNEEESALLEEKG
-396 ELVDTG
+396 ELVNPSEI
-402 ELDLIDEDP
+402 ELFDE
-411 EKEDEYDEDLLR
+411 ESKKEDEYDEDLLR

-439 IKRIIRMFELKI
+439 IKRAIRMFELKT
-451 GHSVDNIYYFGQ
+451 GQSVDNIYYFGQ

-488 DMDEEGLGPLYSIAS
+488 DMAEEGLVSLYSIAS

-518 KHIKPNVDYNSVIV
+518 KHIKPNIDYNSVIV

-537 ALSTGLAFKLVS
+537 ALSTGLAFKLIS
-549 DKYQDEINN
+549 DKYQEEISN
-558 LNSIASTQQQTLMEL
+558 LNSIAPTQQQTLMKL

-578 SLNSSIADYDSF
+578 SLNSSIADYDLF
-590 IARTDALK
+590 IERTDALK

-604 SDVLYLLP
+604 SDVLFLLP
-612 DRTPLTIVI
+612 DRTPLTIAI

-649 LEDIAKIDIKS
+649 LEDIAKIEIKS
-660 IDEFSSSSGN
+660 IDEFNPSDGN
-670 MYSVTMDEP
+670 IYSVTMDTP

-700 PLLEH
+700 PLLDH

>member
-1 MERGGI
+1 MSR
-7 TLSKF
+7 F

-37 TSSMTPVLSRLGA
+37 TSSMIPVLNRLGA

-62 PEYFSLLKSCL
+62 PEYFSFLKSCL

-95 LESHVHFFD
+95 LESHIHFFD
-104 MPIVDRKLL
+104 MPIVDKKLL

-119 EAEQVMDSELIY
+119 EAEQLMDSESIY

-138 INEEKEKTKEYEILL
+138 INEEKLETKEYEILL

-181 VLLERFAENND
+181 VLLERFTENND

-209 GRLSET
+209 GLLSET
-215 ELINIGAKQLIK
+215 ELINIGAKQLIEK
-227 KIKTYLDNHQIQD
+227 VKIYLDNHQIQD

-259 IVHFAESSEQE
+259 IVHIPKSKEQE
-270 NSELAEEFLDNLS
+270 NSEFVDEFLDNLS
-283 DTGENSSDT
+283 DTVN
-292 VENSKDSDEDS
+292 KDSDEDS
-303 ELTNAD
+303 NLTNAD
-309 LDSFLMDLGSDNADD
+309 LDSFLMDLGADNSDD
-324 QEEIVEVVEE
+324 QEKVVEVAKK
-334 EEEDS
+334 EDL
-339 NEILDEID
+339 NETLDEID

-356 PNQEDYESKIVE
+356 PNQEDYES
-368 RFNESKLKENQKPA
+368 FNEPKLKEHKKLE
-382 LLNEEESEPLEEKG
+382 LLNEEESELLEKKG
-396 ELVDTG
+396 EHPSEV
-402 ELDLIDEDP
+402 ELFDE
-411 EKEDEYDEDLLR
+411 ESKKEDEYDEDLLR

-439 IKRIIRMFELKI
+439 IKRAIRMFELKT
-451 GHSVDNIYYFGQ
+451 GQSVDNIYYFGQ

-488 DMDEEGLGPLYSIAS
+488 DMAEEGLVSLYSIAS

-518 KHIKPNVDYNSVIV
+518 KHIKPNIDYNSVIV

-537 ALSTGLAFKLVS
+537 ALSTGLAFKLIS
-549 DKYQDEINN
+549 DKYQEEISN
-558 LNSIASTQQQTLMEL
+558 LNSIAPTQQQTLMKL

-578 SLNSSIADYDSF
+578 SLNSSIADYDLF
-590 IARTDALK
+590 IERTDALK

-612 DRTPLTIVI
+612 DRTPLTIAI

-649 LEDIAKIDIKS
+649 LEDIAKIEIKS
-660 IDEFSSSSGN
+660 IDEFNPSDGN
-670 MYSVTMDEP
+670 IYSVTMDTP

-693 ITLSYDG
+693 ITLSYEG
-700 PLLEH
+700 TLLDH

>member
-1 MERGGI
+1 MNR
-7 TLSKF
+7 F

-37 TSSMTPVLSRLGA
+37 TSSMVPVLNRLGA

-62 PEYFSLLKSCL
+62 PEYFSFLKSCL

-95 LESHVHFFD
+95 LESHIHFFD
-104 MPIVDRKLL
+104 MPIVDKKLL
-113 SDGVSY
+113 SEGVSY
-119 EAEQVMDSELIY
+119 EAEQIMDSESIH

-138 INEEKEKTKEYEILL
+138 INEEKETTKEYEILL

-181 VLLERFAENND
+181 VLLERFTENND

-209 GRLSET
+209 GLLSET
-215 ELINIGAKQLIK
+215 ELINIGAKQLIEK
-227 KIKTYLDNHQIQD
+227 VKIYLDNHQIQD

-259 IVHFAESSEQE
+259 IVHIPKSKGQE
-270 NSELAEEFLDNLS
+270 NSEFVDEFLDNLS
-283 DTGENSSDT
+283 DTVN
-292 VENSKDSDEDS
+292 KDSDEDS
-303 ELTNAD
+303 NLTNAD
-309 LDSFLMDLGSDNADD
+309 LDSFLMDLGSDNSDD
-324 QEEIVEVVEE
+324 QEKVVEVAKK
-334 EEEDS
+334 EDL
-339 NEILDEID
+339 NETLDEID

-356 PNQEDYESKIVE
+356 PNQEDYKS
-368 RFNESKLKENQKPA
+368 FNEPKLKEHKKLE
-382 LLNEEESEPLEEKG
+382 LLNEEESELLEEKG
-396 ELVDTG
+396 ELVNPSEI
-402 ELDLIDEDP
+402 ELFDE
-411 EKEDEYDEDLLR
+411 ESKKEDEYDEDLLR

-439 IKRIIRMFELKI
+439 IKRAIRMFELKT
-451 GHSVDNIYYFGQ
+451 GQSVDNIYYFGQ

-488 DMDEEGLGPLYSIAS
+488 DMAEEGLGSLYSIAS

-518 KHIKPNVDYNSVIV
+518 KHIKPNIDYNSVIV

-537 ALSTGLAFKLVS
+537 ALSTGLAFKLIS
-549 DKYQDEINN
+549 DKYQEEISN
-558 LNSIASTQQQTLMEL
+558 LNSIAPTQQQTLMKL

-578 SLNSSIADYDSF
+578 SLNSSIADYDLF
-590 IARTDALK
+590 IERTDALK

-604 SDVLYLLP
+604 SDVLFLLP
-612 DRTPLTIVI
+612 DRTPLTIAI

-649 LEDIAKIDIKS
+649 LEDIAKIEIKS
-660 IDEFSSSSGN
+660 IDEFNPSDGN
-670 MYSVTMDEP
+670 IYSVTMDTP

-700 PLLEH
+700 PLLDH

>member
-1 MERGGI
+1 MERGGL
-7 TLSKF
+7 TLSRF

-37 TSSMTPVLSRLGA
+37 TSSMIPVLNRLGA

-62 PEYFSLLKSCL
+62 PEYFSFLKSCL

-95 LESHVHFFD
+95 LESHIHFFD
-104 MPIVDRKLL
+104 MPIVDKKLL

-119 EAEQVMDSELIY
+119 EAEQLMDSESIY

-138 INEEKEKTKEYEILL
+138 INEEKLETKEYEILL

-181 VLLERFAENND
+181 VLLERFTENND

-209 GRLSET
+209 GLLSET
-215 ELINIGAKQLIK
+215 ELINIGAKQLIEK
-227 KIKTYLDNHQIQD
+227 VKIYLDNHQIQD

-259 IVHFAESSEQE
+259 IVHIPKSKGQE
-270 NSELAEEFLDNLS
+270 NSEFVDEFLDNLS
-283 DTGENSSDT
+283 DTVN
-292 VENSKDSDEDS
+292 KDSDEDS
-303 ELTNAD
+303 NLTNAD
-309 LDSFLMDLGSDNADD
+309 LDSFLMDLGADNSDD
-324 QEEIVEVVEE
+324 QEKVVEVAKK
-334 EEEDS
+334 EDL
-339 NEILDEID
+339 NETLDEID

-356 PNQEDYESKIVE
+356 PNQEDYES
-368 RFNESKLKENQKPA
+368 FNEPKLKEHKKLE
-382 LLNEEESEPLEEKG
+382 LLNEEESELLEKKG
-396 ELVDTG
+396 EHHSEI
-402 ELDLIDEDP
+402 ELFDE
-411 EKEDEYDEDLLR
+411 ESKKEDEYDEDLLR

-439 IKRIIRMFELKI
+439 IKRAIRMFELKT
-451 GHSVDNIYYFGQ
+451 GQSVDNIYYFGQ

-488 DMDEEGLGPLYSIAS
+488 DMAEEGLVSLYSIAS

-518 KHIKPNVDYNSVIV
+518 KHIKPNIDYNSVIV

-537 ALSTGLAFKLVS
+537 ALSTGLAFKLIS
-549 DKYQDEINN
+549 DKYQEEISN
-558 LNSIASTQQQTLMEL
+558 LNSIAPTQQQTLMKL

-590 IARTDALK
+590 IERIDALK

-604 SDVLYLLP
+604 SDVLFLLP
-612 DRTPLTIVI
+612 DRTPLTIAI

-649 LEDIAKIDIKS
+649 LEDIAKIEIKS
-660 IDEFSSSSGN
+660 IDEFNPSDGN
-670 MYSVTMDEP
+670 IYSVTMDEP

-693 ITLSYDG
+693 LTLSYEG
-700 PLLEH
+700 TLLDH

>member
-1 MERGGI
+1 MSR
-7 TLSKF
+7 F

-37 TSSMTPVLSRLGA
+37 TSSMIPVLNRLGA

-62 PEYFSLLKSCL
+62 PEYFSFLKSCL

-95 LESHVHFFD
+95 LESHIHFFD
-104 MPIVDRKLL
+104 MPIVDKKLL

-119 EAEQVMDSELIY
+119 EAEQLMDSESIY

-138 INEEKEKTKEYEILL
+138 INEEKLETKEYEILL

-181 VLLERFAENND
+181 VLLERFTENND

-209 GRLSET
+209 GLLSET
-215 ELINIGAKQLIK
+215 ELINIGAKQLIEK
-227 KIKTYLDNHQIQD
+227 VKIYLDNHQIQD

-259 IVHFAESSEQE
+259 IVHIPKSKEQE
-270 NSELAEEFLDNLS
+270 NSEFVDEFLDNLS
-283 DTGENSSDT
+283 DTVN
-292 VENSKDSDEDS
+292 KDSDEDS
-303 ELTNAD
+303 NLTNAD
-309 LDSFLMDLGSDNADD
+309 LDSFLMDLGADNSDD
-324 QEEIVEVVEE
+324 QEKVVEVAKK
-334 EEEDS
+334 EDL
-339 NEILDEID
+339 NETLDEID

-356 PNQEDYESKIVE
+356 PNQEDYES
-368 RFNESKLKENQKPA
+368 FNEPKLKEHKKLE
-382 LLNEEESEPLEEKG
+382 LLNEEESELLEKKG
-396 ELVDTG
+396 EHPSEV
-402 ELDLIDEDP
+402 ELFDE
-411 EKEDEYDEDLLR
+411 ESKKEDEYDEDLLR

-439 IKRIIRMFELKI
+439 IKRAIRMFELKT
-451 GHSVDNIYYFGQ
+451 GQSVDNIYYFGQ

-488 DMDEEGLGPLYSIAS
+488 DMAEEGLVSLYSIAS

-518 KHIKPNVDYNSVIV
+518 KHIKPNIDYNSVIV

-537 ALSTGLAFKLVS
+537 ALSTGLAFKLIS
-549 DKYQDEINN
+549 DKYQEEISN
-558 LNSIASTQQQTLMEL
+558 LNSIAPTQQQTLMKL

-578 SLNSSIADYDSF
+578 SLNSSIADYDLF
-590 IARTDALK
+590 IERTDALK

-612 DRTPLTIVI
+612 DRTPLTIAI

-649 LEDIAKIDIKS
+649 LEDIAKIEIKS
-660 IDEFSSSSGN
+660 IDEFNPSDGN
-670 MYSVTMDEP
+670 IYSVTMDTP

-700 PLLEH
+700 PLLDH

>member
-1 MERGGI
+1 MERGGL
-7 TLSKF
+7 TLSRF

-37 TSSMTPVLSRLGA
+37 TSSMIPVLNRLGA

-62 PEYFSLLKSCL
+62 PEYFSFLKSCL

-95 LESHVHFFD
+95 LESHIHFFD
-104 MPIVDRKLL
+104 MPIVDKKLL

-119 EAEQVMDSELIY
+119 EAEQLMDSESIY

-138 INEEKEKTKEYEILL
+138 INEEKLETKEYEILL

-181 VLLERFAENND
+181 VLLERFTENND

-209 GRLSET
+209 GLLSET
-215 ELINIGAKQLIK
+215 ELINIGAKQLIEK
-227 KIKTYLDNHQIQD
+227 VKIYLDNHQIQD

-259 IVHFAESSEQE
+259 IVHIPKSKGQE
-270 NSELAEEFLDNLS
+270 NSEFVDEFLDNLS
-283 DTGENSSDT
+283 DTVN
-292 VENSKDSDEDS
+292 KDSDEDS
-303 ELTNAD
+303 NLTNAD
-309 LDSFLMDLGSDNADD
+309 LDSFLMDLGADNSDD
-324 QEEIVEVVEE
+324 QEKVVEVAKK
-334 EEEDS
+334 EDL
-339 NEILDEID
+339 NETLDEID

-356 PNQEDYESKIVE
+356 PNQEDYES
-368 RFNESKLKENQKPA
+368 FNEPKLKEHKKLE
-382 LLNEEESEPLEEKG
+382 LLNEEESALLEEKG
-396 ELVDTG
+396 ELVNPSEI
-402 ELDLIDEDP
+402 ELFDE
-411 EKEDEYDEDLLR
+411 ESKKEDEYDEDLLR

-439 IKRIIRMFELKI
+439 IKRAIRMFELKT
-451 GHSVDNIYYFGQ
+451 GQSVDNIYYFGQ

-474 ESELEMKLKPIEIL
+474 ESELEMKLKLIEIL
-488 DMDEEGLGPLYSIAS
+488 DMAEEGLVSLYSIAS

-518 KHIKPNVDYNSVIV
+518 KHIKPNIDYNSVIV

-537 ALSTGLAFKLVS
+537 ALSTGLAFKLIS
-549 DKYQDEINN
+549 DKYQEEISN
-558 LNSIASTQQQTLMEL
+558 LNSIAPTQQQTLMKL

-578 SLNSSIADYDSF
+578 SLNSSIADYDLF
-590 IARTDALK
+590 IERTDALK

-604 SDVLYLLP
+604 SDVLFLLP
-612 DRTPLTIVI
+612 DRTPLTIAI

-649 LEDIAKIDIKS
+649 LEDIAKIEIKS
-660 IDEFSSSSGN
+660 IDEFNPSDGN
-670 MYSVTMDEP
+670 IYSVTMDTP

-700 PLLEH
+700 PLLDH

>member
-1 MERGGI
+1 MSR
-7 TLSKF
+7 F

-37 TSSMTPVLSRLGA
+37 TSSMIPVLNRLGA

-62 PEYFSLLKSCL
+62 PEYFSFLKSCL

-95 LESHVHFFD
+95 LESHIHFFD
-104 MPIVDRKLL
+104 MPIVDKKLL

-119 EAEQVMDSELIY
+119 EAEQLMDSESIY

-138 INEEKEKTKEYEILL
+138 INEEKLETKEYEILL

-181 VLLERFAENND
+181 VLLERFTENND

-209 GRLSET
+209 GLLSET
-215 ELINIGAKQLIK
+215 ELINIGAKQLIEK
-227 KIKTYLDNHQIQD
+227 VKIYLDNHQIQD

-259 IVHFAESSEQE
+259 IVHIPKSKGQE
-270 NSELAEEFLDNLS
+270 NSEFVDEFLDNLS
-283 DTGENSSDT
+283 DTVN
-292 VENSKDSDEDS
+292 KDSDEDS
-303 ELTNAD
+303 NLTNAD
-309 LDSFLMDLGSDNADD
+309 LDSFLMDLGADNSDD
-324 QEEIVEVVEE
+324 QEKVVEVAKK
-334 EEEDS
+334 EDL
-339 NEILDEID
+339 NETLDEID

-356 PNQEDYESKIVE
+356 PNQEDYES
-368 RFNESKLKENQKPA
+368 FNEPKLKEHKKLE
-382 LLNEEESEPLEEKG
+382 LLNEEESALLEEKG
-396 ELVDTG
+396 ELVNPSEI
-402 ELDLIDEDP
+402 ELFDE
-411 EKEDEYDEDLLR
+411 ESKKEDEYDEDLLR

-439 IKRIIRMFELKI
+439 IKRAIRMFELKT
-451 GHSVDNIYYFGQ
+451 GQSVDNIYYFGQ

-474 ESELEMKLKPIEIL
+474 ESELEMKLKLIEIL
-488 DMDEEGLGPLYSIAS
+488 DMAEEGLVSLYSIAS

-518 KHIKPNVDYNSVIV
+518 KHIKPNIDYNSVIV

-537 ALSTGLAFKLVS
+537 ALSTGLAFKLIS
-549 DKYQDEINN
+549 DKYQEEISN
-558 LNSIASTQQQTLMEL
+558 LNSIAPTQQQTLMKL

-578 SLNSSIADYDSF
+578 SLNSSIADYDLF
-590 IARTDALK
+590 IERTDALK

-604 SDVLYLLP
+604 SDVLFLLP
-612 DRTPLTIVI
+612 DRTPLTIAI

-649 LEDIAKIDIKS
+649 LEDIAKIEIKS
-660 IDEFSSSSGN
+660 IDEFNPSDGN
-670 MYSVTMDEP
+670 IYSVTMDTP

-700 PLLEH
+700 PLLDH

>member
-7 TLSKF
+7 TLSRF

-37 TSSMTPVLSRLGA
+37 TSSMIPVLNRLGA

-62 PEYFSLLKSCL
+62 PEYFSFLKSCL

-95 LESHVHFFD
+95 LESHIHFFD
-104 MPIVDRKLL
+104 MPIVDKKLL

-119 EAEQVMDSELIY
+119 EAEQLMDSESIY

-138 INEEKEKTKEYEILL
+138 INEEKVATKEYEILL

-181 VLLERFAENND
+181 VLLERFTENND

-209 GRLSET
+209 GLLSET
-215 ELINIGAKQLIK
+215 ELINIGAKQLIEK
-227 KIKTYLDNHQIQD
+227 VKIYLDNHQIQD

-259 IVHFAESSEQE
+259 IVHIPKSKEQE
-270 NSELAEEFLDNLS
+270 NSEFVDEFLDNLS
-283 DTGENSSDT
+283 DTVN
-292 VENSKDSDEDS
+292 KDSDEDS
-303 ELTNAD
+303 NLTNAD
-309 LDSFLMDLGSDNADD
+309 LDSFLMDLGADNSDD
-324 QEEIVEVVEE
+324 QEKVVEVAKK
-334 EEEDS
+334 EDL
-339 NEILDEID
+339 NETLDEID

-356 PNQEDYESKIVE
+356 PNQEDYES
-368 RFNESKLKENQKPA
+368 FNEPKLKEHKKLE
-382 LLNEEESEPLEEKG
+382 LLNEEESELLEKKG
-396 ELVDTG
+396 EHPSEI
-402 ELDLIDEDP
+402 ELFDE
-411 EKEDEYDEDLLR
+411 ESKKEDEYDEDLLR

-439 IKRIIRMFELKI
+439 IKRAIRMFELKT
-451 GHSVDNIYYFGQ
+451 GQSVDNIYYFGQ

-488 DMDEEGLGPLYSIAS
+488 DMAEEGLVSLYSIAS

-518 KHIKPNVDYNSVIV
+518 KHIKPNIDYNSVIV

-537 ALSTGLAFKLVS
+537 ALTTGLAFKLIS
-549 DKYQDEINN
+549 DKYQEEISN
-558 LNSIASTQQQTLMEL
+558 LNSIALTQQQTLMKL

-578 SLNSSIADYDSF
+578 SLNSSIADYDLF
-590 IARTDALK
+590 IERTDALK

-612 DRTPLTIVI
+612 DRTPLTIAI

-649 LEDIAKIDIKS
+649 LEDIAKIEIKS
-660 IDEFSSSSGN
+660 IDEFNPSDGN
-670 MYSVTMDEP
+670 IYSVTMDEP

-693 ITLSYDG
+693 ITLSYEG
-700 PLLEH
+700 TLLDH

>member
-23 STIKIATVDKIHTR
+23 STIKIATIDKIHTR
-37 TSSMTPVLSRLGA
+37 TSSMAPVLSRLGA

-83 NISLNITIPLDN
+83 NISLNIAIPLDN
-95 LESHVHFFD
+95 LVSHVHFFD

-119 EAEQVMDSELIY
+119 EAEQAMDSELIY

-138 INEEKEKTKEYEILL
+138 INEEKEATKEYEILL
-153 ATLSKSLI
+153 TTLSKSLV

-181 VLLERFAENND
+181 VLLERFAGNND
-192 VIIDFGHLSTR
+192 VIIDFGHLGTR

-215 ELINIGAKQLIK
+215 GLINIGAKQLIK
-227 KIKTYLDNHQIQD
+227 KIKIYLDNHQIQD

-259 IVHFAESSEQE
+259 IVHVAKSREQE
-270 NSELAEEFLDNLS
+270 NSELAGEFLDNLS
-283 DTGENSSDT
+283 DAVD
-292 VENSKDSDEDS
+292 NSKEPDEAS

-309 LDSFLMDLGSDNADD
+309 LDSFLMDLGADNSDN
-324 QEEIVEVVEE
+324 QEET
-334 EEEDS
+334 
-339 NEILDEID
+339 LDKID
-347 SFLSDLNIV
+347 SFLSDLNIG

-368 RFNESKLKENQKPA
+368 RLNESKLKEHKKPE
-382 LLNEEESEPLEEKG
+382 LLNEEEPEPLEEKG
-396 ELVDTG
+396 EPVDPL
-402 ELDLIDEDP
+402 ELIDENS
-411 EKEDEYDEDLLR
+411 EKEEKYDEDLLR

-439 IKRIIRMFELKI
+439 IKRVIRMFELKT
-451 GHSVDNIYYFGQ
+451 GQSVDNIYYFGQ

-488 DMDEEGLGPLYSIAS
+488 DMDEEGLGSLYSIAS

-537 ALSTGLAFKLVS
+537 ALSTGLAFKVVS
-549 DKYQDEINN
+549 DKYQEEINS
-558 LNSIASTQQQTLMEL
+558 LNSIALTQQQTLMEL
-573 NDDIS
+573 TDDIS
-578 SLNSSIADYDSF
+578 SLNSRIANYDSF

-604 SDVLYLLP
+604 SDVLYLIP
-612 DRTPLTIVI
+612 DRTPLTIIV
-621 HDIAILDGQVT
+621 HDIAILDGRVT
-632 IKGYSS
+632 ISGYAS

-649 LEDIAKIDIKS
+649 LEDIAQIEIKS
-660 IDEFSSSSGN
+660 IDNFRPTDGN
-670 MYSVTMDEP
+670 LYSVTMDRP
-679 ELISDKYKIEKEFT
+679 ELISDKYKVEKEFI

>member
-1 MERGGI
+1 MERGGL
-7 TLSKF
+7 TLSRF

-37 TSSMTPVLSRLGA
+37 TSSMVPVLNRLGA

-62 PEYFSLLKSCL
+62 PEYFSFLKSCL

-95 LESHVHFFD
+95 LESHIHFFD
-104 MPIVDRKLL
+104 MPIVDKKLL

-119 EAEQVMDSELIY
+119 EAEQLMDSESIY

-138 INEEKEKTKEYEILL
+138 INEEKLETKEYEILL

-181 VLLERFAENND
+181 VLLERFTENND

-209 GRLSET
+209 GLLSET
-215 ELINIGAKQLIK
+215 ELINIGAKQLIEK
-227 KIKTYLDNHQIQD
+227 VKIYLDNHQIQD

-259 IVHFAESSEQE
+259 IVHIPKSKGQE
-270 NSELAEEFLDNLS
+270 NSEFVDEFLDNLS
-283 DTGENSSDT
+283 DTVN
-292 VENSKDSDEDS
+292 KDSDEDS
-303 ELTNAD
+303 NLTNAD
-309 LDSFLMDLGSDNADD
+309 LDSFLMDLGADNSDD
-324 QEEIVEVVEE
+324 QEEVVEVAKK
-334 EEEDS
+334 EDL
-339 NEILDEID
+339 NETLDEID

-356 PNQEDYESKIVE
+356 PNQEDYES
-368 RFNESKLKENQKPA
+368 FNEPKLKEHKKLE
-382 LLNEEESEPLEEKG
+382 LLNEEESELLEEKG
-396 ELVDTG
+396 EHPSEI
-402 ELDLIDEDP
+402 ELFDE
-411 EKEDEYDEDLLR
+411 ESKKEDEYDEDLLR

-439 IKRIIRMFELKI
+439 IKRAIRMFELKT
-451 GHSVDNIYYFGQ
+451 GQSVDNIYYFGQ

-488 DMDEEGLGPLYSIAS
+488 DMAEEGLVSLYSIAS

-518 KHIKPNVDYNSVIV
+518 KHIKPNIDYNSVIV

-537 ALSTGLAFKLVS
+537 ALSTGLAFKLIS
-549 DKYQDEINN
+549 DKYQEEISN
-558 LNSIASTQQQTLMEL
+558 LNSIAPTQQQTLMKL

-578 SLNSSIADYDSF
+578 SLNSSIADYDLF
-590 IARTDALK
+590 IERTDALK

-604 SDVLYLLP
+604 SDVLFLLP
-612 DRTPLTIVI
+612 DRTPLTIAI

-649 LEDIAKIDIKS
+649 LEDIAKIEIKS
-660 IDEFSSSSGN
+660 IDEFNPSDGN
-670 MYSVTMDEP
+670 IYSVTMDTP

-700 PLLEH
+700 PLLDH

>member
-1 MERGGI
+1 LERGGL
-7 TLSKF
+7 TLSRF

-37 TSSMTPVLSRLGA
+37 TSSMIPVLNRLGA

-62 PEYFSLLKSCL
+62 PEYFSFLKSCL

-95 LESHVHFFD
+95 LESHIHFFD
-104 MPIVDRKLL
+104 MPIVDKKLL

-119 EAEQVMDSELIY
+119 EAEQLMDSESIY

-138 INEEKEKTKEYEILL
+138 INEEKLETKEYEILL

-181 VLLERFAENND
+181 VLLERFTENND

-209 GRLSET
+209 GLLSET
-215 ELINIGAKQLIK
+215 ELINIGAKQLIEK
-227 KIKTYLDNHQIQD
+227 VKIYLDNHQIQD

-259 IVHFAESSEQE
+259 IVHIPKSKGQE
-270 NSELAEEFLDNLS
+270 NSEFVDEFLDNLS
-283 DTGENSSDT
+283 DTVN
-292 VENSKDSDEDS
+292 KDSDEDS
-303 ELTNAD
+303 NLTNAD
-309 LDSFLMDLGSDNADD
+309 LDSFLMDLGADNSDD
-324 QEEIVEVVEE
+324 QEKVVEVAKK
-334 EEEDS
+334 EDL
-339 NEILDEID
+339 NETLDEID

-356 PNQEDYESKIVE
+356 PNQEDYES
-368 RFNESKLKENQKPA
+368 FNEPKLKEHKKLE
-382 LLNEEESEPLEEKG
+382 LLNEEESELLEEKG
-396 ELVDTG
+396 ELVNPSEI
-402 ELDLIDEDP
+402 ELFDE
-411 EKEDEYDEDLLR
+411 ESKKEDEYDEDLLR

-439 IKRIIRMFELKI
+439 IKRAIRMFELKT
-451 GHSVDNIYYFGQ
+451 GQSVDNIYYFGQ

-488 DMDEEGLGPLYSIAS
+488 DMAEEGLVSLYSIAS

-518 KHIKPNVDYNSVIV
+518 KHIKPNIDYNSVIV

-537 ALSTGLAFKLVS
+537 ALSTGLAFKLIS
-549 DKYQDEINN
+549 DKYQEEISN
-558 LNSIASTQQQTLMEL
+558 LNSIAPTQQQTLMKL

-590 IARTDALK
+590 IERTDALK

-604 SDVLYLLP
+604 SDVLFLLP
-612 DRTPLTIVI
+612 DRTPLTIAI

-649 LEDIAKIDIKS
+649 LEDIAKIEIKS
-660 IDEFSSSSGN
+660 IDEFNPSDGN
-670 MYSVTMDEP
+670 IYSVTMDTP

-700 PLLEH
+700 PLLDH

>member
-1 MERGGI
+1 MSR
-7 TLSKF
+7 F

-37 TSSMTPVLSRLGA
+37 TSSMIPVLNRLGA

-62 PEYFSLLKSCL
+62 PEYFSFLKSCL

-95 LESHVHFFD
+95 LESHIHFFD
-104 MPIVDRKLL
+104 MPIVDKKLL

-119 EAEQVMDSELIY
+119 EAEQLMDSESIY

-138 INEEKEKTKEYEILL
+138 INEEKLETKEYEILL

-181 VLLERFAENND
+181 VLLERFTENND

-209 GRLSET
+209 GLLSET
-215 ELINIGAKQLIK
+215 ELINIGAKQLIEK
-227 KIKTYLDNHQIQD
+227 VKIYLDNHQIQD

-259 IVHFAESSEQE
+259 IVHIPKSKEQE
-270 NSELAEEFLDNLS
+270 NSEFVDEFLDNLS
-283 DTGENSSDT
+283 DTVN
-292 VENSKDSDEDS
+292 KDSDEDS
-303 ELTNAD
+303 NLTNAD
-309 LDSFLMDLGSDNADD
+309 LDSFLMDLGADNSDD
-324 QEEIVEVVEE
+324 QEKVVEVAKK
-334 EEEDS
+334 EDL
-339 NEILDEID
+339 NETLDEID

-356 PNQEDYESKIVE
+356 PNQEDYES
-368 RFNESKLKENQKPA
+368 FNEPKLKEHKKLE
-382 LLNEEESEPLEEKG
+382 LLNEEESELLEKKG
-396 ELVDTG
+396 EHPSEV
-402 ELDLIDEDP
+402 ELFDE
-411 EKEDEYDEDLLR
+411 ESKKEDEYDEDLLR

-439 IKRIIRMFELKI
+439 IKRAIRMFELKT
-451 GHSVDNIYYFGQ
+451 GQSVDNIYYFGQ

-488 DMDEEGLGPLYSIAS
+488 DMAEEGLVSLYSIAS

-518 KHIKPNVDYNSVIV
+518 KHIKPNIDYNSVIV

-537 ALSTGLAFKLVS
+537 ALSTGLAFKLIS
-549 DKYQDEINN
+549 DKYQEEISN
-558 LNSIASTQQQTLMEL
+558 LNSIAPTQQQTLMKL

-590 IARTDALK
+590 IERTDALK

-612 DRTPLTIVI
+612 DRTPLTIAI

-649 LEDIAKIDIKS
+649 LEDIAKIEIKS
-660 IDEFSSSSGN
+660 IDEFNPSDGN
-670 MYSVTMDEP
+670 IYSVTMDEP

-693 ITLSYDG
+693 ITLSYEG
-700 PLLEH
+700 TLLDH

>member
-1 MERGGI
+1 MERGEL
-7 TLSKF
+7 TLNRF

-23 STIKIATVDKIHTR
+23 STIKIATVDKIHTKAP
-37 TSSMTPVLSRLGA
+37 SMVPVLNRLGA

-95 LESHVHFFD
+95 LESHIHFFN
-104 MPIVDRKLL
+104 MPIIDRKLL

-119 EAEQVMDSELIY
+119 EAEQIMDSESIH

-138 INEEKEKTKEYEILL
+138 INEEKETTKEYEILL
-153 ATLSKSLI
+153 ATLSKPLI

-168 TINWKVNRLILQP
+168 TINWRVNRLILQP

-215 ELINIGAKQLIK
+215 ELINIGAKQLIEK
-227 KIKTYLDNHQIQD
+227 VKIYLDNHQIQD

-259 IVHFAESSEQE
+259 IVHFTKSKEQE
-270 NSELAEEFLDNLS
+270 NSELVEESLNNL
-283 DTGENSSDT
+283 SDT
-292 VENSKDSDEDS
+292 VENNKDSDEGS
-303 ELTNAD
+303 ELTKAE
-309 LDSFLMDLGSDNADD
+309 LDSFLMDLGSDNAGD
-324 QEEIVEVVEE
+324 QEEVIEVIK
-334 EEEDS
+334 EEDL
-339 NEILDEID
+339 NETLDDID
-347 SFLSDLNIV
+347 SFLSALNIV
-356 PNQEDYESKIVE
+356 PNQEDYESK
-368 RFNESKLKENQKPA
+368 LKEHKKPE
-382 LLNEEESEPLEEKG
+382 LLNEEESELLEEKG
-396 ELVDTG
+396 ELVNPG
-402 ELDLIDEDP
+402 ELELFDEDYK
-411 EKEDEYDEDLLR
+411 KEDEYDEDLLR

-439 IKRIIRMFELKI
+439 IKRAIRMFELKT
-451 GHSVDNIYYFGQ
+451 GQSVDNIYYFGQ

-488 DMDEEGLGPLYSIAS
+488 DMAEEGLGSLYSIAS

-518 KHIKPNVDYNSVIV
+518 KHIKPNIDYNSVIV

-549 DKYQDEINN
+549 DKYQEEITN
-558 LNSIASTQQQTLMEL
+558 LNSIASTQQQTLMKL

-578 SLNSSIADYDSF
+578 SLNSSITDYDSF
-590 IARTDALK
+590 ISRMDALK

-612 DRTPLTIVI
+612 DRTPLTIAI

-649 LEDIAKIDIKS
+649 LEDIAQIEIKS
-660 IDEFSSSSGN
+660 IEEFNPSDGN
-670 MYSVTMDEP
+670 IYSVTMDEP
-679 ELISDKYKIEKEFT
+679 ELISDKYKIGKEFT
-693 ITLSYDG
+693 ITLSYNG
-700 PLLEH
+700 PLMEH

>member
-1 MERGGI
+1 MERGGL
-7 TLSKF
+7 TLSRF

-37 TSSMTPVLSRLGA
+37 TSSMVPVLNRLGA

-62 PEYFSLLKSCL
+62 PEYFSFLKSCL

-95 LESHVHFFD
+95 LESHIHFFD
-104 MPIVDRKLL
+104 MPIVDKKLL

-119 EAEQVMDSELIY
+119 EAEQLMDSESIY

-138 INEEKEKTKEYEILL
+138 INEEKLATKEYEILL

-192 VIIDFGHLSTR
+192 VVIDFGHLSTR

-215 ELINIGAKQLIK
+215 ELINIGAKQLIEK
-227 KIKTYLDNHQIQD
+227 VKIYLENHQIQD

-259 IVHFAESSEQE
+259 IVHFTKSKEQE
-270 NSELAEEFLDNLS
+270 NSELVEESLNNL
-283 DTGENSSDT
+283 SDT
-292 VENSKDSDEDS
+292 VENNKDSDEGS
-303 ELTNAD
+303 ELTKAE
-309 LDSFLMDLGSDNADD
+309 LDSFLMDLGSDNAGD
-324 QEEIVEVVEE
+324 QEEVIEVIK
-334 EEEDS
+334 EEDL
-339 NEILDEID
+339 NETLDDID
-347 SFLSDLNIV
+347 SFLSALNIV
-356 PNQEDYESKIVE
+356 PNQEDYESK
-368 RFNESKLKENQKPA
+368 LKEHKKPE
-382 LLNEEESEPLEEKG
+382 LLNEEESELLEEKG
-396 ELVDTG
+396 ELVNPG
-402 ELDLIDEDP
+402 ELELFDEDYK
-411 EKEDEYDEDLLR
+411 KEDEYDEDLLR
-423 ELSFVIDEDI
+423 ELSFVIDEEI

-439 IKRIIRMFELKI
+439 IKRAIRMFELKT
-451 GHSVDNIYYFGQ
+451 GQSVDNIYYFGQ

-488 DMDEEGLGPLYSIAS
+488 DMAEEGLWSLYSIAS

-518 KHIKPNVDYNSVIV
+518 KHIKPNIDYNSIIV

-549 DKYQDEINN
+549 DKYQEEITN
-558 LNSIASTQQQTLMEL
+558 LNSIASTQQQTLMKL

-578 SLNSSIADYDSF
+578 SLNSSITDYDSF
-590 IARTDALK
+590 ISRMDALK

-612 DRTPLTIVI
+612 DRTPLTIAI

-649 LEDIAKIDIKS
+649 LEDIAQIEIKS
-660 IDEFSSSSGN
+660 IEEFNPSDGN
-670 MYSVTMDEP
+670 IYSVTMDEP
-679 ELISDKYKIEKEFT
+679 ELISDKYKIGKEFT
-693 ITLSYDG
+693 ITLSYNG
-700 PLLEH
+700 PLMEH

>member
-7 TLSKF
+7 TLSRF

-37 TSSMTPVLSRLGA
+37 TSSMIPVLNRLGA

-62 PEYFSLLKSCL
+62 PEYFSFLKSCL

-95 LESHVHFFD
+95 LESHIHFFD
-104 MPIVDRKLL
+104 MPIVDKKLL

-119 EAEQVMDSELIY
+119 EAEQLMDSESIY

-138 INEEKEKTKEYEILL
+138 INEEKVATKEYEILL

-181 VLLERFAENND
+181 VLLERFTENND

-209 GRLSET
+209 GLLSET
-215 ELINIGAKQLIK
+215 ELINIGAKQLIEK
-227 KIKTYLDNHQIQD
+227 VKIYLDNHQIQD

-259 IVHFAESSEQE
+259 IVHIPKSKEQE
-270 NSELAEEFLDNLS
+270 NSEFVDEFLDNLS
-283 DTGENSSDT
+283 DTVN
-292 VENSKDSDEDS
+292 KDSDEDS
-303 ELTNAD
+303 NLTNAD
-309 LDSFLMDLGSDNADD
+309 LDSFLMDLGADNSDD
-324 QEEIVEVVEE
+324 QEKVVEVAKK
-334 EEEDS
+334 EDL
-339 NEILDEID
+339 NETLDEID

-356 PNQEDYESKIVE
+356 PNQEDYES
-368 RFNESKLKENQKPA
+368 FNEPKLKEHKKLE
-382 LLNEEESEPLEEKG
+382 LLNEEESELLEKKG
-396 ELVDTG
+396 EHPSEV
-402 ELDLIDEDP
+402 ELFDE
-411 EKEDEYDEDLLR
+411 ESKKEDEYDEDLLR

-439 IKRIIRMFELKI
+439 IKRAIRMFELKT
-451 GHSVDNIYYFGQ
+451 GQSVDNIYYFGQ

-488 DMDEEGLGPLYSIAS
+488 DMAEEGLVSLYSIAS

-518 KHIKPNVDYNSVIV
+518 KHIKPNIDYNSVIV

-537 ALSTGLAFKLVS
+537 ALTTGLAFKLIS
-549 DKYQDEINN
+549 DKYQEEISN
-558 LNSIASTQQQTLMEL
+558 LNSIAPTQQQTLMKL

-578 SLNSSIADYDSF
+578 SLNSRIADYDSF
-590 IARTDALK
+590 IERTDALK

-612 DRTPLTIVI
+612 DRTPLTIAI

-649 LEDIAKIDIKS
+649 LEDIAKIEIKS
-660 IDEFSSSSGN
+660 IDEFNPSDGN
-670 MYSVTMDEP
+670 IYSVTMDEP

-693 ITLSYDG
+693 ITLSYEG
-700 PLLEH
+700 TLLDH

>member
-1 MERGGI
+1 MSR
-7 TLSKF
+7 F

-37 TSSMTPVLSRLGA
+37 TSSMVPVFNRLGA

-62 PEYFSLLKSCL
+62 PEYFSFLKSCL

-95 LESHVHFFD
+95 LESHIHFFD
-104 MPIVDRKLL
+104 MPIVDKKLL

-119 EAEQVMDSELIY
+119 EAEQLMDSESIY

-138 INEEKEKTKEYEILL
+138 INEEKLETKEYEILL

-181 VLLERFAENND
+181 VLLERFTENND

-209 GRLSET
+209 GLLSET
-215 ELINIGAKQLIK
+215 ELINIGAKQLIEK
-227 KIKTYLDNHQIQD
+227 VKIYLDNHQIQD

-259 IVHFAESSEQE
+259 IVHIPKSKGQE
-270 NSELAEEFLDNLS
+270 NSEFVEEFLDNLS
-283 DTGENSSDT
+283 DTVN
-292 VENSKDSDEDS
+292 KDSDEDS
-303 ELTNAD
+303 NLTNAD
-309 LDSFLMDLGSDNADD
+309 LDSFLMDLGSDNSDD
-324 QEEIVEVVEE
+324 QEKVVEVAKK
-334 EEEDS
+334 EDL
-339 NEILDEID
+339 NETLDEID

-356 PNQEDYESKIVE
+356 PNQEDYKS
-368 RFNESKLKENQKPA
+368 FNEPKLKEHKKLE
-382 LLNEEESEPLEEKG
+382 LLNEEESELLEKKG
-396 ELVDTG
+396 EHPSEI
-402 ELDLIDEDP
+402 ELFDE
-411 EKEDEYDEDLLR
+411 ESKKEDEYDEDLLR

-439 IKRIIRMFELKI
+439 IKRAIRMFELKT
-451 GHSVDNIYYFGQ
+451 GQSVDNIYYFGQ

-488 DMDEEGLGPLYSIAS
+488 DMAEEGLVSLYSMAS

-518 KHIKPNVDYNSVIV
+518 KHIKPNIDYNSVIV

-537 ALSTGLAFKLVS
+537 ALSTGLAFKLIS
-549 DKYQDEINN
+549 DKYQEEISN
-558 LNSIASTQQQTLMEL
+558 LNSIAPTQQQTLMKL

-590 IARTDALK
+590 IERTDALK

-604 SDVLYLLP
+604 SDVLFLLP
-612 DRTPLTIVI
+612 DRTPLTIAI

-649 LEDIAKIDIKS
+649 LEDIAKIEIKS
-660 IDEFSSSSGN
+660 IDEFNPSDGN
-670 MYSVTMDEP
+670 IYSVTMDTP

-700 PLLEH
+700 PLLDH

>member
-1 MERGGI
+1 MSR
-7 TLSKF
+7 F

-37 TSSMTPVLSRLGA
+37 TSSMIPVLNRLGA

-62 PEYFSLLKSCL
+62 PEYFSFLKSCL

-95 LESHVHFFD
+95 LESHIHFFD
-104 MPIVDRKLL
+104 MPIVDKKLL

-119 EAEQVMDSELIY
+119 EAEQLMDSESIY

-138 INEEKEKTKEYEILL
+138 INEEKLETKEYEILL

-181 VLLERFAENND
+181 VLLERFTENND

-209 GRLSET
+209 GLLSET
-215 ELINIGAKQLIK
+215 ELINIGAKQLIEK
-227 KIKTYLDNHQIQD
+227 VKIYLDNHQIQD

-259 IVHFAESSEQE
+259 IVHIPKSKEQE
-270 NSELAEEFLDNLS
+270 NSEFVDEFLDNLS
-283 DTGENSSDT
+283 DTVN
-292 VENSKDSDEDS
+292 KDSDEDS
-303 ELTNAD
+303 NLTNAD
-309 LDSFLMDLGSDNADD
+309 LDSFLMDLGADNSDD
-324 QEEIVEVVEE
+324 QEKVVEVAKK
-334 EEEDS
+334 EDL
-339 NEILDEID
+339 NETLDEID

-356 PNQEDYESKIVE
+356 PNQEDYES
-368 RFNESKLKENQKPA
+368 FNEPKLKEHKKLE
-382 LLNEEESEPLEEKG
+382 LLNEEESELLEKKG
-396 ELVDTG
+396 EHPSEV
-402 ELDLIDEDP
+402 ELFDE
-411 EKEDEYDEDLLR
+411 ESKKEDEYDEDLLR

-439 IKRIIRMFELKI
+439 IKRAIRMFELKT
-451 GHSVDNIYYFGQ
+451 GQSVDNIYYFGQ

-488 DMDEEGLGPLYSIAS
+488 DMAEEGLVSLYSIAS

-518 KHIKPNVDYNSVIV
+518 KHIKPNIDYNSVIV

-537 ALSTGLAFKLVS
+537 ALSTGLAFKLIS
-549 DKYQDEINN
+549 DKYQEEISN
-558 LNSIASTQQQTLMEL
+558 LNSIAPTQQQTLMKL

-578 SLNSSIADYDSF
+578 SLNSRIADYDSF
-590 IARTDALK
+590 IERTDALK

-612 DRTPLTIVI
+612 DRTPLTIAI

-649 LEDIAKIDIKS
+649 LEDIAKIEIKS
-660 IDEFSSSSGN
+660 IDEFNPSDGN
-670 MYSVTMDEP
+670 IYSVTMDEP

-693 ITLSYDG
+693 ITLSYEG
-700 PLLEH
+700 TLLDH

>member
-1 MERGGI
+1 MSR
-7 TLSKF
+7 F

-37 TSSMTPVLSRLGA
+37 TSSMIPVLNRLGA

-62 PEYFSLLKSCL
+62 PEYFSFLKSCL

-95 LESHVHFFD
+95 LESHIHFFD
-104 MPIVDRKLL
+104 MPIVDKKLL

-119 EAEQVMDSELIY
+119 EAEQLMDSESIY

-138 INEEKEKTKEYEILL
+138 INEEKLETKEYEILL

-181 VLLERFAENND
+181 VLLERFTENND

-209 GRLSET
+209 GLLSET
-215 ELINIGAKQLIK
+215 ELINIGAKQLIEK
-227 KIKTYLDNHQIQD
+227 VKIYLDNHQIQD

-259 IVHFAESSEQE
+259 IVHIPKSKEQE
-270 NSELAEEFLDNLS
+270 NSEFVEEYLDNLS
-283 DTGENSSDT
+283 DTVN
-292 VENSKDSDEDS
+292 KDSDEDS
-303 ELTNAD
+303 NLTNAD
-309 LDSFLMDLGSDNADD
+309 LDSFLMDLGADNSD
-324 QEEIVEVVEE
+324 QEGVVEVAKK
-334 EEEDS
+334 EDL
-339 NEILDEID
+339 NETLDEID

-356 PNQEDYESKIVE
+356 PNQEDYES
-368 RFNESKLKENQKPA
+368 FNEPKLKEHKKLE
-382 LLNEEESEPLEEKG
+382 LLNEEESELLEEKG
-396 ELVDTG
+396 ELVKPSEI
-402 ELDLIDEDP
+402 ELFDE
-411 EKEDEYDEDLLR
+411 ESKKEDEYDEDLLR

-439 IKRIIRMFELKI
+439 IKRAIRMFELKT
-451 GHSVDNIYYFGQ
+451 GQSVDNIYYFGQ

-488 DMDEEGLGPLYSIAS
+488 EEGLVSLYSIAS

-518 KHIKPNVDYNSVIV
+518 KHIKPNIDYNSVIV

-537 ALSTGLAFKLVS
+537 ALSTGLAFKLIS
-549 DKYQDEINN
+549 DKYQEEISN
-558 LNSIASTQQQTLMEL
+558 LNSIAPTQQQTLMKL

-578 SLNSSIADYDSF
+578 SLNSRIADYDSF
-590 IARTDALK
+590 IERTDALK

-604 SDVLYLLP
+604 SDVLFLLP
-612 DRTPLTIVI
+612 DRTPLTIAI

-649 LEDIAKIDIKS
+649 LEDIAKIEIKS
-660 IDEFSSSSGN
+660 IDEFNLSDGN
-670 MYSVTMDEP
+670 IYSVTMDTP

-700 PLLEH
+700 PLLDH

>member
-1 MERGGI
+1 MERGGL
-7 TLSKF
+7 TLSRF

-37 TSSMTPVLSRLGA
+37 TSSMIPVLNRLGA

-62 PEYFSLLKSCL
+62 PEYFSFLKSCL

-95 LESHVHFFD
+95 LESHIHFFD
-104 MPIVDRKLL
+104 MPIVDKKLL

-119 EAEQVMDSELIY
+119 EAEQLMDSESIY

-138 INEEKEKTKEYEILL
+138 INEEKLETKEYEILL

-181 VLLERFAENND
+181 VLLERFTENND

-209 GRLSET
+209 GLLSET
-215 ELINIGAKQLIK
+215 ELINIGAKQLIEK
-227 KIKTYLDNHQIQD
+227 VKIYLDNHQIQD

-259 IVHFAESSEQE
+259 IVHIPKSKGQE
-270 NSELAEEFLDNLS
+270 NSEFVDEFLDNLS
-283 DTGENSSDT
+283 DTVN
-292 VENSKDSDEDS
+292 KDSDEDS
-303 ELTNAD
+303 NLTNAD
-309 LDSFLMDLGSDNADD
+309 LDSFLMDLGADNSDD
-324 QEEIVEVVEE
+324 QEKVVEVAKK
-334 EEEDS
+334 EDL
-339 NEILDEID
+339 NETLDEID

-356 PNQEDYESKIVE
+356 PNQEDYKS
-368 RFNESKLKENQKPA
+368 FNEPKLKEHKKLE
-382 LLNEEESEPLEEKG
+382 LLNEEESELLEEKG
-396 ELVDTG
+396 ELVNPSEI
-402 ELDLIDEDP
+402 ELFDE
-411 EKEDEYDEDLLR
+411 ESKKEDEYDEDLLR

-439 IKRIIRMFELKI
+439 IKRAIRMFELKT
-451 GHSVDNIYYFGQ
+451 GQSVDNIYYFGQ

-488 DMDEEGLGPLYSIAS
+488 DMAEEGLVSLYSIAS

-518 KHIKPNVDYNSVIV
+518 KHIKPNIDYNSVIV

-537 ALSTGLAFKLVS
+537 ALSTGLAFKLIS
-549 DKYQDEINN
+549 DKYQEEISN
-558 LNSIASTQQQTLMEL
+558 LNSIAPTQQQTLMKL

-578 SLNSSIADYDSF
+578 SLNSSIADYDLF
-590 IARTDALK
+590 IERTDALK

-604 SDVLYLLP
+604 SDVLFLLP
-612 DRTPLTIVI
+612 DRTPLTIAI

-649 LEDIAKIDIKS
+649 LEDIAKIEIKS
-660 IDEFSSSSGN
+660 IDEFNPSDGN
-670 MYSVTMDEP
+670 IYSVTMDTP

-700 PLLEH
+700 PLLDH

>member
-1 MERGGI
+1 MERGGL
-7 TLSKF
+7 TLSRF

-37 TSSMTPVLSRLGA
+37 TSSMVPVLNRLGA

-62 PEYFSLLKSCL
+62 PEYFSFLKSCL

-95 LESHVHFFD
+95 LESHIHFFD
-104 MPIVDRKLL
+104 MPIVDKKLL

-119 EAEQVMDSELIY
+119 EAEQLMDSESIY

-138 INEEKEKTKEYEILL
+138 INEEKLETKEYEILL

-181 VLLERFAENND
+181 VLLERFTENND

-209 GRLSET
+209 GLLSET
-215 ELINIGAKQLIK
+215 ELINIGAKQLIEK
-227 KIKTYLDNHQIQD
+227 VKIYLDNHQIQD

-259 IVHFAESSEQE
+259 IVHIPKSKGQE
-270 NSELAEEFLDNLS
+270 NSEFVDEFLDNLS
-283 DTGENSSDT
+283 DTVN
-292 VENSKDSDEDS
+292 KDSDEDS
-303 ELTNAD
+303 NLTNAD
-309 LDSFLMDLGSDNADD
+309 LDSFLMDLGSDNSDD
-324 QEEIVEVVEE
+324 QEKVVEVAKK
-334 EEEDS
+334 EDL
-339 NEILDEID
+339 NETLDEID

-356 PNQEDYESKIVE
+356 PNQEDYESK
-368 RFNESKLKENQKPA
+368 SKEYKK
-382 LLNEEESEPLEEKG
+382 SELLEEKG
-396 ELVDTG
+396 ELVNPSEI
-402 ELDLIDEDP
+402 ELFDE
-411 EKEDEYDEDLLR
+411 ESKKEDEYDEDLLR

-439 IKRIIRMFELKI
+439 IKRAIRMFELKT
-451 GHSVDNIYYFGQ
+451 GQSVDNIYYFGQ

-488 DMDEEGLGPLYSIAS
+488 DMAEEGLVSLYSIAS

-518 KHIKPNVDYNSVIV
+518 KHIKPNIDYNSVIV

-537 ALSTGLAFKLVS
+537 ALSTGLAFKLIS
-549 DKYQDEINN
+549 DKYQEEISN
-558 LNSIASTQQQTLMEL
+558 LNSIAPTQQQTLMKL

-578 SLNSSIADYDSF
+578 SLNSSIADYDLF
-590 IARTDALK
+590 IERTDALK

-604 SDVLYLLP
+604 SDVLFLLP
-612 DRTPLTIVI
+612 DRTPLTIAI

-649 LEDIAKIDIKS
+649 LEDIAKIEIKS
-660 IDEFSSSSGN
+660 IDEFNPSDGN
-670 MYSVTMDEP
+670 IYSVTMDTP

-700 PLLEH
+700 PLLDH